1 MKASSEREW
10 VLILNVKFYIISYI
24 FLIVFVRILPPVL
37 RKKSGRN
44 LQQSATEH
52 IKQNALQKGR
62 GIMKNQNQV
71 KVFVSVFLALLS
83 IQGTAMTGAAA
94 MESVPLATEQ
104 TEQVEEAVTETMPE
118 ESAPSDFLSISSND
132 AIPDII
138 QGTPIAINGVVK
150 SDFSKITVLTVGV
163 YNAAGEQV
171 IGKTLSPNQVEYD
184 LQNLNDALPFENLQ
198 AGTYQY
204 RVTASN
210 ATNQN
215 YTVINQS
222 FVVSSDPTVQVGAT
236 EDAITIE
243 NGSKIPNITVGTS
256 VSISGIVR
264 SASSNITTITVG
276 VYDSKH
282 KMVTGKNAYPTASV
296 FNVKKLD
303 DFVDFSE
310 LPVGTYTYEITVT
323 NGTHANYTVVN
334 QKFIVSSSSTAT
346 DDSIKITNSATIPNI
361 TVGKAVSI
369 RGTVTS
375 AKSNI
380 TKITVGVFD
389 ANNTLITGNSASPN
403 AKTYNVANM
412 DAAVKFG
419 NLKAGTYY
427 YKVLVTNAAHKDY
440 EAVNQKFTVSE
451 SGSSTT
457 TDQIKMT
464 NGVTIPNITAGKSV
478 SIRGT
483 VTSATSN
490 ITKLIVG
497 IYREDGTSVTG
508 RTVVPNAKSYD
519 VSKIDPYVKF
529 GGLSAGT
536 YYYKVLV
543 TNATHTNYAVVNQK
557 FTVSG
562 GSTTTT
568 DTLSMTGGVTIPNIK
583 VGNVV
588 SIRGTVT
595 SASSNLKSVTV
606 GVYDSNNKL
615 VTGKT
620 VAPNA
625 KTYNVRNLDAYVSF
639 GNLKAGTYYY
649 KVIASNAANTNVAVV
664 NQKFTVSDGS
674 STTTDK
680 LSITGGVT
688 IPNIKVGNVVSIRGT
703 VTSASSN
710 LKSVTVGVYDS
721 NNKLVTGKTATPNA
735 KTYNIRN
742 LDAYVSFGDLKAGTY
757 YYKVIASNAANTNVA
772 IVNQK
777 FTVSDGSS
785 TTTDKL
791 SITGGVTIPNIKVGN
806 VVSIRGTVTS
816 ASSNLKSVTVGVY
829 DSSNKLVTG
838 KTVAPNAKTYNVRN
852 LDAYVSFGDLKAGT
866 YYYKVITSNA
876 ANTNV
881 AVVNQKF
888 TVSDGSSTTTDT
900 LSITGG
906 VTIPNIKIGNVV
918 SIRGTVTSASS
929 NLKSVTVGVYD
940 SNNKLV
946 TGKTVAPNA
955 KTYNVR
961 NLDAYVSFG
970 DLKAGTYYY
979 KVIASNAANTNVAV
993 VNQKFT
999 VSDGSSTTTTD
1010 TLSITGGVTI
1020 PNIKVG
1026 NVVSIRGTVT
1036 STSSNLKSVTV
1047 GVYDSNNKLVTGKTA
1062 TPNAKT
1068 YNIRNLD
1075 AYVDFGSLKAGTYY
1089 YKVFATNATTTN
1101 FPVVEQ
1107 KFTVSANGGTTS
1119 NTDTLSIT
1127 GGTTV
1132 PNIKVGNTV
1141 VVQGTIQS
1149 KTSNITSLTVGVF
1162 DQNQKL
1168 VTGKTVHPNVRTYN
1182 VHNLDYYVNF
1192 GDLKAGTYYYKV
1204 IATNGAYTNQAV
1216 VNQKFTVSDG
1226 SSTTTDKLSMT
1237 GGVTIPNIKVGN
1249 VVSIR
1254 GTVTS
1259 ASSNLKSV
1267 TVGVYDSNNNLVTGK
1282 TVAPN
1287 AKTYNVR
1294 NLDAYVSFG
1303 DLQAGTYYYRVFAT
1317 NAANTNVAVVNQ
1329 KFTVSD
1335 GSSTTTDKLSMTGGV
1350 TIPNIKVGNVVSIR
1364 GTVTSASSNL
1374 KSVTAGVYDS
1384 NNKLVTGKT
1393 ATPNAKTYN
1402 VSNLDAYVDF
1412 GSLKAGT
1419 YYYRVFATN
1428 ATTTNFPVVEQKF
1441 TVSANGSTT
1450 ASDTLSISG
1459 GTSVPN
1465 ITEGTSVVVKGT
1477 VSSASSNITSVT
1489 VGVYSASGNLITGKT
1504 VKPNAKSYDLRKL
1517 DAYVNF
1523 NLLTPGSYLYRV
1535 TVSNGTKTQQLVN
1548 QAFQVKAKSG
1558 SAQNKDKLTLSGGT
1572 TIPNIKVGKAV
1583 SIRGTVKSATSNI
1596 TSLTVGVFSSSG
1608 NLVTGKTVRP
1618 NAKSYDIHQVD
1629 AYVNFNLLSPDTYYY
1644 SVIATNGSYQNQIV
1658 SYQKFTV
1665 TK

>member
-1 MKASSEREW
+1 
-10 VLILNVKFYIISYI
+10 
-24 FLIVFVRILPPVL
+24 
-37 RKKSGRN
+37 
-44 LQQSATEH
+44 
-52 IKQNALQKGR
+52 
-62 GIMKNQNQV
+62 MKNQNQI

-94 MESVPLATEQ
+94 MVSTPDPTEQ
-104 TEQVEEAVTETMPE
+104 TKEAVTEVLPE
-118 ESAPSDFLSISSND
+118 EYAPADFLSISGND
-132 AIPDII
+132 AIPNII
-138 QGTPIAINGVVK
+138 QGTPLAINGTVK

-184 LQNLNDALPFENLQ
+184 LQNLNDALLFENLQ

-215 YTVINQS
+215 YIVINQS
-222 FVVSSDPTVQVGAT
+222 FVISSDPTVQVEAT

-276 VYDSKH
+276 VYDSNH

-310 LPVGTYTYEITVT
+310 LPVGTYTYEIIVT
-323 NGTHANYTVVN
+323 NGTHMNYTVVN
-334 QKFIVSSSSTAT
+334 QKFTVSSSSTAT
-346 DDSIKITNSATIPNI
+346 DDSIKITNNATIPNI
-361 TVGKAVSI
+361 MVGKAVSI

-389 ANNTLITGNSASPN
+389 ANNTLVTGNSASPN

-440 EAVNQKFTVSE
+440 EAVNQKFIVSE

-508 RTVVPNAKSYD
+508 RTIVPNAKSYD

-557 FTVSG
+557 FTVSD

-568 DTLSMTGGVTIPNIK
+568 DKLSMTGGVTIPNIK

-615 VTGKT
+615 VTGRT

-639 GNLKAGTYYY
+639 GDLKAGTYYY

-674 STTTDK
+674 TTTADK

-735 KTYNIRN
+735 KTYN
-742 LDAYVSFGDLKAGTY
+742 
-757 YYKVIASNAANTNVA
+757 
-772 IVNQK
+772 
-777 FTVSDGSS
+777 
-785 TTTDKL
+785 
-791 SITGGVTIPNIKVGN
+791 
-806 VVSIRGTVTS
+806 
-816 ASSNLKSVTVGVY
+816 
-829 DSSNKLVTG
+829 
-838 KTVAPNAKTYNVRN
+838 VRN
-852 LDAYVSFGDLKAGT
+852 LDAYVSFGD
-866 YYYKVITSNA
+866 
-876 ANTNV
+876 
-881 AVVNQKF
+881 
-888 TVSDGSSTTTDT
+888 
-900 LSITGG
+900 
-906 VTIPNIKIGNVV
+906 
-918 SIRGTVTSASS
+918 
-929 NLKSVTVGVYD
+929 
-940 SNNKLV
+940 
-946 TGKTVAPNA
+946 
-955 KTYNVR
+955 
-961 NLDAYVSFG
+961 
-970 DLKAGTYYY
+970 
-979 KVIASNAANTNVAV
+979 
-993 VNQKFT
+993 
-999 VSDGSSTTTTD
+999 
-1010 TLSITGGVTI
+1010 
-1020 PNIKVG
+1020 
-1026 NVVSIRGTVT
+1026 
-1036 STSSNLKSVTV
+1036 
-1047 GVYDSNNKLVTGKTA
+1047 
-1062 TPNAKT
+1062 
-1068 YNIRNLD
+1068 
-1075 AYVDFGSLKAGTYY
+1075 
-1089 YKVFATNATTTN
+1089 
-1101 FPVVEQ
+1101 
-1107 KFTVSANGGTTS
+1107 
-1119 NTDTLSIT
+1119 
-1127 GGTTV
+1127 
-1132 PNIKVGNTV
+1132 
-1141 VVQGTIQS
+1141 
-1149 KTSNITSLTVGVF
+1149 
-1162 DQNQKL
+1162 
-1168 VTGKTVHPNVRTYN
+1168 
-1182 VHNLDYYVNF
+1182 
-1192 GDLKAGTYYYKV
+1192 
-1204 IATNGAYTNQAV
+1204 
-1216 VNQKFTVSDG
+1216 
-1226 SSTTTDKLSMT
+1226 
-1237 GGVTIPNIKVGN
+1237 
-1249 VVSIR
+1249 
-1254 GTVTS
+1254 
-1259 ASSNLKSV
+1259 
-1267 TVGVYDSNNNLVTGK
+1267 
-1282 TVAPN
+1282 
-1287 AKTYNVR
+1287 
-1294 NLDAYVSFG
+1294 
-1303 DLQAGTYYYRVFAT
+1303 
-1317 NAANTNVAVVNQ
+1317 
-1329 KFTVSD
+1329 
-1335 GSSTTTDKLSMTGGV
+1335 
-1350 TIPNIKVGNVVSIR
+1350 
-1364 GTVTSASSNL
+1364 
-1374 KSVTAGVYDS
+1374 
-1384 NNKLVTGKT
+1384 
-1393 ATPNAKTYN
+1393 
-1402 VSNLDAYVDF
+1402 
-1412 GSLKAGT
+1412 LKAGT

-1504 VKPNAKSYDLRKL
+1504 AKPNAKSYDLRKL

-1558 SAQNKDKLTLSGGT
+1558 SAQSKDKLTLSGGT

-1596 TSLTVGVFSSSG
+1596 TSLTVGVFTSSG

-1644 SVIATNGSYQNQIV
+1644 GVVATNSSYQNQIV

>member
-1 MKASSEREW
+1 
-10 VLILNVKFYIISYI
+10 
-24 FLIVFVRILPPVL
+24 
-37 RKKSGRN
+37 
-44 LQQSATEH
+44 
-52 IKQNALQKGR
+52 
-62 GIMKNQNQV
+62 MKNQKQI
-71 KVFVSVFLALLS
+71 KIFVSVFLALLS

-94 MESVPLATEQ
+94 MVSTPDPTEQ
-104 TEQVEEAVTETMPE
+104 TKEAVTEVLPE
-118 ESAPSDFLSISSND
+118 EYAPADFLSISGND
-132 AIPDII
+132 SIPNII
-138 QGTPIAINGVVK
+138 QGTPLAINGTVK
-150 SDFSKITVLTVGV
+150 SDFSKITVLTAGV
-163 YNAAGEQV
+163 YDATGKQV
-171 IGKTLSPNQVEYD
+171 LGKTLSPNQVEYD

-215 YTVINQS
+215 YIVINQS
-222 FVVSSDPTVQVGAT
+222 FVISSDPTVQVEAT

-276 VYDSKH
+276 VYDSNH

-323 NGTHANYTVVN
+323 NGTHTNYTVVN
-334 QKFIVSSSSTAT
+334 QKFTVSSSSTAT
-346 DDSIKITNSATIPNI
+346 DDSIKITNNATIPNI
-361 TVGKAVSI
+361 MVGKAVSI

-389 ANNTLITGNSASPN
+389 ANNTLVTGNSASPN

-440 EAVNQKFTVSE
+440 EAVNQKFIVSK

-557 FTVSG
+557 FTVSD

-568 DTLSMTGGVTIPNIK
+568 DKLSMTGGVTIPNIK
-583 VGNVV
+583 V
-588 SIRGTVT
+588 
-595 SASSNLKSVTV
+595 
-606 GVYDSNNKL
+606 
-615 VTGKT
+615 
-620 VAPNA
+620 
-625 KTYNVRNLDAYVSF
+625 
-639 GNLKAGTYYY
+639 
-649 KVIASNAANTNVAVV
+649 
-664 NQKFTVSDGS
+664 
-674 STTTDK
+674 
-680 LSITGGVT
+680 
-688 IPNIKVGNVVSIRGT
+688 
-703 VTSASSN
+703 
-710 LKSVTVGVYDS
+710 
-721 NNKLVTGKTATPNA
+721 
-735 KTYNIRN
+735 
-742 LDAYVSFGDLKAGTY
+742 
-757 YYKVIASNAANTNVA
+757 
-772 IVNQK
+772 
-777 FTVSDGSS
+777 
-785 TTTDKL
+785 
-791 SITGGVTIPNIKVGN
+791 
-806 VVSIRGTVTS
+806 
-816 ASSNLKSVTVGVY
+816 
-829 DSSNKLVTG
+829 
-838 KTVAPNAKTYNVRN
+838 
-852 LDAYVSFGDLKAGT
+852 
-866 YYYKVITSNA
+866 
-876 ANTNV
+876 
-881 AVVNQKF
+881 
-888 TVSDGSSTTTDT
+888 
-900 LSITGG
+900 
-906 VTIPNIKIGNVV
+906 GNVV

-999 VSDGSSTTTTD
+999 VSDGSTTT
-1010 TLSITGGVTI
+1010 
-1020 PNIKVG
+1020 
-1026 NVVSIRGTVT
+1026 
-1036 STSSNLKSVTV
+1036 
-1047 GVYDSNNKLVTGKTA
+1047 A
-1062 TPNAKT
+1062 
-1068 YNIRNLD
+1068 
-1075 AYVDFGSLKAGTYY
+1075 
-1089 YKVFATNATTTN
+1089 
-1101 FPVVEQ
+1101 
-1107 KFTVSANGGTTS
+1107 
-1119 NTDTLSIT
+1119 
-1127 GGTTV
+1127 
-1132 PNIKVGNTV
+1132 
-1141 VVQGTIQS
+1141 
-1149 KTSNITSLTVGVF
+1149 
-1162 DQNQKL
+1162 
-1168 VTGKTVHPNVRTYN
+1168 
-1182 VHNLDYYVNF
+1182 
-1192 GDLKAGTYYYKV
+1192 
-1204 IATNGAYTNQAV
+1204 
-1216 VNQKFTVSDG
+1216 
-1226 SSTTTDKLSMT
+1226 DKLSIT

-1267 TVGVYDSNNNLVTGK
+1267 TVGVYDSNNKLVTGK
-1282 TVAPN
+1282 TATPN

-1303 DLQAGTYYYRVFAT
+1303 D
-1317 NAANTNVAVVNQ
+1317 
-1329 KFTVSD
+1329 
-1335 GSSTTTDKLSMTGGV
+1335 
-1350 TIPNIKVGNVVSIR
+1350 
-1364 GTVTSASSNL
+1364 
-1374 KSVTAGVYDS
+1374 
-1384 NNKLVTGKT
+1384 
-1393 ATPNAKTYN
+1393 
-1402 VSNLDAYVDF
+1402 
-1412 GSLKAGT
+1412 LKAGT

-1504 VKPNAKSYDLRKL
+1504 AKPNAKSYDLRKL

-1558 SAQNKDKLTLSGGT
+1558 SAQSKDKLTLSGGR

-1596 TSLTVGVFSSSG
+1596 TSLTVGVFTASG
-1608 NLVTGKTVRP
+1608 NFVTGKTVKP
-1618 NAKSYDIHQVD
+1618 NAKSYDVSRLD
-1629 AYVNFNLLSPDTYYY
+1629 NYVNFNILSADTYYY
-1644 SVIATNGSYQNQIV
+1644 GIIATNGSYQNQIV
-1658 SYQKFTV
+1658 SYQKFKV
-1665 TK
+1665 TE

>member
-1 MKASSEREW
+1 MKVSSEREW
-10 VLILNVKFYIISYI
+10 VLFLNVKFYIISYI
-24 FLIVFVRILPPVL
+24 FLIIFENILPPVL

-52 IKQNALQKGR
+52 IEQNALQKGR
-62 GIMKNQNQV
+62 GIMKNQNQI

-94 MESVPLATEQ
+94 MVSTPDPTEQ
-104 TEQVEEAVTETMPE
+104 TKEAVTEVLPE
-118 ESAPSDFLSISSND
+118 EYAPADFLSISGND
-132 AIPDII
+132 AIPNII
-138 QGTPIAINGVVK
+138 QGTPLAINGTVK
-150 SDFSKITVLTVGV
+150 SDFSKITVLTAGV
-163 YNAAGEQV
+163 YDATGKQV
-171 IGKTLSPNQVEYD
+171 LGKTLSPNQVEFN
-184 LQNLNDALPFENLQ
+184 LQSLNDDLSFETLQ
-198 AGTYQY
+198 AGTYHY

-210 ATNQN
+210 ATHQDF
-215 YTVINQS
+215 TVINQS
-222 FVVSSDPTVQVGAT
+222 FVVSSDPTVQVEAT

-276 VYDSKH
+276 VYDSNH

-323 NGTHANYTVVN
+323 NGTHTNYTVVN
-334 QKFIVSSSSTAT
+334 QKFTVSSSSTAT
-346 DDSIKITNSATIPNI
+346 DDSIKITNNATIPNI
-361 TVGKAVSI
+361 MVGKAVSI

-389 ANNTLITGNSASPN
+389 ANNTLVTGNSASPN

-440 EAVNQKFTVSE
+440 EAVNQKFIVSE

-557 FTVSG
+557 FTVSD

-568 DTLSMTGGVTIPNIK
+568 DKLSITGGITIPNIK

-639 GNLKAGTYYY
+639 G
-649 KVIASNAANTNVAVV
+649 
-664 NQKFTVSDGS
+664 D
-674 STTTDK
+674 
-680 LSITGGVT
+680 
-688 IPNIKVGNVVSIRGT
+688 
-703 VTSASSN
+703 
-710 LKSVTVGVYDS
+710 
-721 NNKLVTGKTATPNA
+721 
-735 KTYNIRN
+735 
-742 LDAYVSFGDLKAGTY
+742 
-757 YYKVIASNAANTNVA
+757 
-772 IVNQK
+772 
-777 FTVSDGSS
+777 
-785 TTTDKL
+785 
-791 SITGGVTIPNIKVGN
+791 
-806 VVSIRGTVTS
+806 
-816 ASSNLKSVTVGVY
+816 
-829 DSSNKLVTG
+829 
-838 KTVAPNAKTYNVRN
+838 
-852 LDAYVSFGDLKAGT
+852 
-866 YYYKVITSNA
+866 
-876 ANTNV
+876 
-881 AVVNQKF
+881 
-888 TVSDGSSTTTDT
+888 
-900 LSITGG
+900 
-906 VTIPNIKIGNVV
+906 
-918 SIRGTVTSASS
+918 
-929 NLKSVTVGVYD
+929 
-940 SNNKLV
+940 
-946 TGKTVAPNA
+946 
-955 KTYNVR
+955 
-961 NLDAYVSFG
+961 
-970 DLKAGTYYY
+970 
-979 KVIASNAANTNVAV
+979 
-993 VNQKFT
+993 
-999 VSDGSSTTTTD
+999 
-1010 TLSITGGVTI
+1010 
-1020 PNIKVG
+1020 
-1026 NVVSIRGTVT
+1026 
-1036 STSSNLKSVTV
+1036 
-1047 GVYDSNNKLVTGKTA
+1047 
-1062 TPNAKT
+1062 
-1068 YNIRNLD
+1068 
-1075 AYVDFGSLKAGTYY
+1075 
-1089 YKVFATNATTTN
+1089 
-1101 FPVVEQ
+1101 
-1107 KFTVSANGGTTS
+1107 
-1119 NTDTLSIT
+1119 
-1127 GGTTV
+1127 
-1132 PNIKVGNTV
+1132 
-1141 VVQGTIQS
+1141 
-1149 KTSNITSLTVGVF
+1149 
-1162 DQNQKL
+1162 
-1168 VTGKTVHPNVRTYN
+1168 
-1182 VHNLDYYVNF
+1182 
-1192 GDLKAGTYYYKV
+1192 
-1204 IATNGAYTNQAV
+1204 
-1216 VNQKFTVSDG
+1216 
-1226 SSTTTDKLSMT
+1226 
-1237 GGVTIPNIKVGN
+1237 
-1249 VVSIR
+1249 
-1254 GTVTS
+1254 
-1259 ASSNLKSV
+1259 
-1267 TVGVYDSNNNLVTGK
+1267 
-1282 TVAPN
+1282 
-1287 AKTYNVR
+1287 
-1294 NLDAYVSFG
+1294 
-1303 DLQAGTYYYRVFAT
+1303 
-1317 NAANTNVAVVNQ
+1317 
-1329 KFTVSD
+1329 
-1335 GSSTTTDKLSMTGGV
+1335 
-1350 TIPNIKVGNVVSIR
+1350 
-1364 GTVTSASSNL
+1364 
-1374 KSVTAGVYDS
+1374 
-1384 NNKLVTGKT
+1384 
-1393 ATPNAKTYN
+1393 
-1402 VSNLDAYVDF
+1402 
-1412 GSLKAGT
+1412 LKAGT

-1504 VKPNAKSYDLRKL
+1504 AKPNAKSYDLRKL

-1558 SAQNKDKLTLSGGT
+1558 SAQSKDKLTLSGGT

-1583 SIRGTVKSATSNI
+1583 SIRGTVKSGTSNI
-1596 TSLTVGVFSSSG
+1596 TSLTVGVFTSSG

-1644 SVIATNGSYQNQIV
+1644 GVVATNSSYQNQIV
-1658 SYQKFTV
+1658 SYQKFKV
-1665 TK
+1665 TE

>member
-1 MKASSEREW
+1 
-10 VLILNVKFYIISYI
+10 
-24 FLIVFVRILPPVL
+24 
-37 RKKSGRN
+37 
-44 LQQSATEH
+44 
-52 IKQNALQKGR
+52 
-62 GIMKNQNQV
+62 MKNQNQI

-94 MESVPLATEQ
+94 MVSTPDPTEQ
-104 TEQVEEAVTETMPE
+104 TKEAVTEVLPE
-118 ESAPSDFLSISSND
+118 EYAPADFLSISGND
-132 AIPDII
+132 AIPNII
-138 QGTPIAINGVVK
+138 QGTPLAINGTVK
-150 SDFSKITVLTVGV
+150 SDFSKITVLTAGV
-163 YNAAGEQV
+163 YDATGKQV
-171 IGKTLSPNQVEYD
+171 LGKTLSPNQVEFN
-184 LQNLNDALPFENLQ
+184 LQSLNDDLPFETLQ

-215 YTVINQS
+215 YIVINQS

-276 VYDSKH
+276 VYDSNH

-323 NGTHANYTVVN
+323 NGTHTNYTVVN
-334 QKFIVSSSSTAT
+334 QKFTVSSSSTAT
-346 DDSIKITNSATIPNI
+346 DDSIKITNNATIPNI
-361 TVGKAVSI
+361 MVGKAVSI

-389 ANNTLITGNSASPN
+389 ANNTLVTGNSASPN
-403 AKTYNVANM
+403 AKIYNVANM

-440 EAVNQKFTVSE
+440 EAVNQKFIVSE

-557 FTVSG
+557 FTVSDD
-562 GSTTTT
+562 ST
-568 DTLSMTGGVTIPNIK
+568 
-583 VGNVV
+583 
-588 SIRGTVT
+588 
-595 SASSNLKSVTV
+595 
-606 GVYDSNNKL
+606 
-615 VTGKT
+615 
-620 VAPNA
+620 
-625 KTYNVRNLDAYVSF
+625 
-639 GNLKAGTYYY
+639 
-649 KVIASNAANTNVAVV
+649 
-664 NQKFTVSDGS
+664 
-674 STTTDK
+674 TTTDK

-688 IPNIKVGNVVSIRGT
+688 IPNIKV
-703 VTSASSN
+703 
-710 LKSVTVGVYDS
+710 
-721 NNKLVTGKTATPNA
+721 
-735 KTYNIRN
+735 
-742 LDAYVSFGDLKAGTY
+742 
-757 YYKVIASNAANTNVA
+757 
-772 IVNQK
+772 
-777 FTVSDGSS
+777 
-785 TTTDKL
+785 
-791 SITGGVTIPNIKVGN
+791 
-806 VVSIRGTVTS
+806 
-816 ASSNLKSVTVGVY
+816 
-829 DSSNKLVTG
+829 
-838 KTVAPNAKTYNVRN
+838 
-852 LDAYVSFGDLKAGT
+852 
-866 YYYKVITSNA
+866 
-876 ANTNV
+876 
-881 AVVNQKF
+881 
-888 TVSDGSSTTTDT
+888 
-900 LSITGG
+900 
-906 VTIPNIKIGNVV
+906 GNVV

-1010 TLSITGGVTI
+1010 KLSIT
-1020 PNIKVG
+1020 
-1026 NVVSIRGTVT
+1026 
-1036 STSSNLKSVTV
+1036 
-1047 GVYDSNNKLVTGKTA
+1047 D
-1062 TPNAKT
+1062 
-1068 YNIRNLD
+1068 
-1075 AYVDFGSLKAGTYY
+1075 
-1089 YKVFATNATTTN
+1089 
-1101 FPVVEQ
+1101 
-1107 KFTVSANGGTTS
+1107 
-1119 NTDTLSIT
+1119 
-1127 GGTTV
+1127 
-1132 PNIKVGNTV
+1132 
-1141 VVQGTIQS
+1141 
-1149 KTSNITSLTVGVF
+1149 
-1162 DQNQKL
+1162 
-1168 VTGKTVHPNVRTYN
+1168 
-1182 VHNLDYYVNF
+1182 
-1192 GDLKAGTYYYKV
+1192 
-1204 IATNGAYTNQAV
+1204 
-1216 VNQKFTVSDG
+1216 
-1226 SSTTTDKLSMT
+1226 
-1237 GGVTIPNIKVGN
+1237 GVTIPNIKVGN

-1267 TVGVYDSNNNLVTGK
+1267 TVGVYDSNNKLVTGK
-1282 TVAPN
+1282 TATPN

-1303 DLQAGTYYYRVFAT
+1303 D
-1317 NAANTNVAVVNQ
+1317 
-1329 KFTVSD
+1329 
-1335 GSSTTTDKLSMTGGV
+1335 
-1350 TIPNIKVGNVVSIR
+1350 
-1364 GTVTSASSNL
+1364 
-1374 KSVTAGVYDS
+1374 
-1384 NNKLVTGKT
+1384 
-1393 ATPNAKTYN
+1393 
-1402 VSNLDAYVDF
+1402 
-1412 GSLKAGT
+1412 LKAGT

-1504 VKPNAKSYDLRKL
+1504 AKPNAKSYDLRKL

-1558 SAQNKDKLTLSGGT
+1558 SAQSKDKLTLSGGT

-1583 SIRGTVKSATSNI
+1583 SIRGTVKSGTSNI
-1596 TSLTVGVFSSSG
+1596 TSLTVGVFTSSG

-1644 SVIATNGSYQNQIV
+1644 GVVATNSSYQNQIV
-1658 SYQKFTV
+1658 SYQKFKV
-1665 TK
+1665 TE

>member
-1 MKASSEREW
+1 
-10 VLILNVKFYIISYI
+10 
-24 FLIVFVRILPPVL
+24 
-37 RKKSGRN
+37 
-44 LQQSATEH
+44 
-52 IKQNALQKGR
+52 
-62 GIMKNQNQV
+62 MKNQNQI

-94 MESVPLATEQ
+94 MVSTPDPTEQ
-104 TEQVEEAVTETMPE
+104 TKEAVTEVLPE
-118 ESAPSDFLSISSND
+118 EYAPADFLSISGND
-132 AIPDII
+132 AIPNII
-138 QGTPIAINGVVK
+138 QGTPLAINGTVK

-215 YTVINQS
+215 YIVINQS
-222 FVVSSDPTVQVGAT
+222 FVISSDPTVQVEAT

-276 VYDSKH
+276 VYDSNH

-310 LPVGTYTYEITVT
+310 LPVGTYTYEIIVT
-323 NGTHANYTVVN
+323 NGTHMNYTVVN
-334 QKFIVSSSSTAT
+334 QKFTVSSSSTAT
-346 DDSIKITNSATIPNI
+346 DDSIKITNNATIPNI
-361 TVGKAVSI
+361 MVGKAVSI

-389 ANNTLITGNSASPN
+389 ANNTLVTGNSASPN

-440 EAVNQKFTVSE
+440 EAVNQKFIVSE

-508 RTVVPNAKSYD
+508 RTIVPNAKSYD

-557 FTVSG
+557 FTVSD

-568 DTLSMTGGVTIPNIK
+568 DKLSM
-583 VGNVV
+583 
-588 SIRGTVT
+588 
-595 SASSNLKSVTV
+595 
-606 GVYDSNNKL
+606 
-615 VTGKT
+615 
-620 VAPNA
+620 
-625 KTYNVRNLDAYVSF
+625 
-639 GNLKAGTYYY
+639 
-649 KVIASNAANTNVAVV
+649 
-664 NQKFTVSDGS
+664 
-674 STTTDK
+674 
-680 LSITGGVT
+680 TGGVT

-735 KTYNIRN
+735 KTYN
-742 LDAYVSFGDLKAGTY
+742 
-757 YYKVIASNAANTNVA
+757 
-772 IVNQK
+772 
-777 FTVSDGSS
+777 
-785 TTTDKL
+785 
-791 SITGGVTIPNIKVGN
+791 
-806 VVSIRGTVTS
+806 
-816 ASSNLKSVTVGVY
+816 
-829 DSSNKLVTG
+829 
-838 KTVAPNAKTYNVRN
+838 VRN
-852 LDAYVSFGDLKAGT
+852 LDAYVSFGD
-866 YYYKVITSNA
+866 
-876 ANTNV
+876 
-881 AVVNQKF
+881 
-888 TVSDGSSTTTDT
+888 
-900 LSITGG
+900 
-906 VTIPNIKIGNVV
+906 
-918 SIRGTVTSASS
+918 
-929 NLKSVTVGVYD
+929 
-940 SNNKLV
+940 
-946 TGKTVAPNA
+946 
-955 KTYNVR
+955 
-961 NLDAYVSFG
+961 
-970 DLKAGTYYY
+970 
-979 KVIASNAANTNVAV
+979 
-993 VNQKFT
+993 
-999 VSDGSSTTTTD
+999 
-1010 TLSITGGVTI
+1010 
-1020 PNIKVG
+1020 
-1026 NVVSIRGTVT
+1026 
-1036 STSSNLKSVTV
+1036 
-1047 GVYDSNNKLVTGKTA
+1047 
-1062 TPNAKT
+1062 
-1068 YNIRNLD
+1068 
-1075 AYVDFGSLKAGTYY
+1075 
-1089 YKVFATNATTTN
+1089 
-1101 FPVVEQ
+1101 
-1107 KFTVSANGGTTS
+1107 
-1119 NTDTLSIT
+1119 
-1127 GGTTV
+1127 
-1132 PNIKVGNTV
+1132 
-1141 VVQGTIQS
+1141 
-1149 KTSNITSLTVGVF
+1149 
-1162 DQNQKL
+1162 
-1168 VTGKTVHPNVRTYN
+1168 
-1182 VHNLDYYVNF
+1182 
-1192 GDLKAGTYYYKV
+1192 
-1204 IATNGAYTNQAV
+1204 
-1216 VNQKFTVSDG
+1216 
-1226 SSTTTDKLSMT
+1226 
-1237 GGVTIPNIKVGN
+1237 
-1249 VVSIR
+1249 
-1254 GTVTS
+1254 
-1259 ASSNLKSV
+1259 
-1267 TVGVYDSNNNLVTGK
+1267 
-1282 TVAPN
+1282 
-1287 AKTYNVR
+1287 
-1294 NLDAYVSFG
+1294 
-1303 DLQAGTYYYRVFAT
+1303 
-1317 NAANTNVAVVNQ
+1317 
-1329 KFTVSD
+1329 
-1335 GSSTTTDKLSMTGGV
+1335 
-1350 TIPNIKVGNVVSIR
+1350 
-1364 GTVTSASSNL
+1364 
-1374 KSVTAGVYDS
+1374 
-1384 NNKLVTGKT
+1384 
-1393 ATPNAKTYN
+1393 
-1402 VSNLDAYVDF
+1402 
-1412 GSLKAGT
+1412 LKAGT

-1504 VKPNAKSYDLRKL
+1504 AKPNAKSYDLRKL

-1558 SAQNKDKLTLSGGT
+1558 SAQSKDKLTLSGGT

-1583 SIRGTVKSATSNI
+1583 SIRGTVKSGTSNI

-1629 AYVNFNLLSPDTYYY
+1629 AYVNFNLLFPDTYYY
-1644 SVIATNGSYQNQIV
+1644 GVIATNSSYQNQIV

>member
-1 MKASSEREW
+1 
-10 VLILNVKFYIISYI
+10 
-24 FLIVFVRILPPVL
+24 
-37 RKKSGRN
+37 
-44 LQQSATEH
+44 
-52 IKQNALQKGR
+52 
-62 GIMKNQNQV
+62 MKNQNQI

-94 MESVPLATEQ
+94 MVSTPDPTEQ
-104 TEQVEEAVTETMPE
+104 TKEAVTEVLPE
-118 ESAPSDFLSISSND
+118 EYAPADFLSISGND
-132 AIPDII
+132 AIPNII
-138 QGTPIAINGVVK
+138 QGTPLAINGTVK

-215 YTVINQS
+215 YIVINQS
-222 FVVSSDPTVQVGAT
+222 FVISSDPTVQVEAT

-276 VYDSKH
+276 VYDSNH

-310 LPVGTYTYEITVT
+310 LPVGTYTYEIIVT
-323 NGTHANYTVVN
+323 NGTHMNYTVVN
-334 QKFIVSSSSTAT
+334 QKFTVSSSSTAT
-346 DDSIKITNSATIPNI
+346 DDSIKITNNATIPNI
-361 TVGKAVSI
+361 MVGKAVSI

-389 ANNTLITGNSASPN
+389 ANNTLVTGNSASPN

-440 EAVNQKFTVSE
+440 EAVNQKFIVSE

-508 RTVVPNAKSYD
+508 RTIVPNAKSYD

-557 FTVSG
+557 FTVSD

-568 DTLSMTGGVTIPNIK
+568 DKLSMTGGVTIPNIK

-615 VTGKT
+615 VTGRT

-639 GNLKAGTYYY
+639 GDLKAGTYYY

-674 STTTDK
+674 TTTMDK
-680 LSITGGVT
+680 LSMTGGVT

-735 KTYNIRN
+735 KTYN
-742 LDAYVSFGDLKAGTY
+742 
-757 YYKVIASNAANTNVA
+757 
-772 IVNQK
+772 
-777 FTVSDGSS
+777 
-785 TTTDKL
+785 
-791 SITGGVTIPNIKVGN
+791 
-806 VVSIRGTVTS
+806 
-816 ASSNLKSVTVGVY
+816 
-829 DSSNKLVTG
+829 
-838 KTVAPNAKTYNVRN
+838 VRN
-852 LDAYVSFGDLKAGT
+852 LDAYVSFGD
-866 YYYKVITSNA
+866 
-876 ANTNV
+876 
-881 AVVNQKF
+881 
-888 TVSDGSSTTTDT
+888 
-900 LSITGG
+900 
-906 VTIPNIKIGNVV
+906 
-918 SIRGTVTSASS
+918 
-929 NLKSVTVGVYD
+929 
-940 SNNKLV
+940 
-946 TGKTVAPNA
+946 
-955 KTYNVR
+955 
-961 NLDAYVSFG
+961 
-970 DLKAGTYYY
+970 
-979 KVIASNAANTNVAV
+979 
-993 VNQKFT
+993 
-999 VSDGSSTTTTD
+999 
-1010 TLSITGGVTI
+1010 
-1020 PNIKVG
+1020 
-1026 NVVSIRGTVT
+1026 
-1036 STSSNLKSVTV
+1036 
-1047 GVYDSNNKLVTGKTA
+1047 
-1062 TPNAKT
+1062 
-1068 YNIRNLD
+1068 
-1075 AYVDFGSLKAGTYY
+1075 
-1089 YKVFATNATTTN
+1089 
-1101 FPVVEQ
+1101 
-1107 KFTVSANGGTTS
+1107 
-1119 NTDTLSIT
+1119 
-1127 GGTTV
+1127 
-1132 PNIKVGNTV
+1132 
-1141 VVQGTIQS
+1141 
-1149 KTSNITSLTVGVF
+1149 
-1162 DQNQKL
+1162 
-1168 VTGKTVHPNVRTYN
+1168 
-1182 VHNLDYYVNF
+1182 
-1192 GDLKAGTYYYKV
+1192 
-1204 IATNGAYTNQAV
+1204 
-1216 VNQKFTVSDG
+1216 
-1226 SSTTTDKLSMT
+1226 
-1237 GGVTIPNIKVGN
+1237 
-1249 VVSIR
+1249 
-1254 GTVTS
+1254 
-1259 ASSNLKSV
+1259 
-1267 TVGVYDSNNNLVTGK
+1267 
-1282 TVAPN
+1282 
-1287 AKTYNVR
+1287 
-1294 NLDAYVSFG
+1294 
-1303 DLQAGTYYYRVFAT
+1303 
-1317 NAANTNVAVVNQ
+1317 
-1329 KFTVSD
+1329 
-1335 GSSTTTDKLSMTGGV
+1335 
-1350 TIPNIKVGNVVSIR
+1350 
-1364 GTVTSASSNL
+1364 
-1374 KSVTAGVYDS
+1374 
-1384 NNKLVTGKT
+1384 
-1393 ATPNAKTYN
+1393 
-1402 VSNLDAYVDF
+1402 
-1412 GSLKAGT
+1412 LKAGT

-1504 VKPNAKSYDLRKL
+1504 AKPNAKSYDLRKL

-1558 SAQNKDKLTLSGGT
+1558 SAQSKDKLTLSGGT

-1596 TSLTVGVFSSSG
+1596 TSLTVGVFTSSG

-1644 SVIATNGSYQNQIV
+1644 GVVATNSSYQNQIV

>member
-1 MKASSEREW
+1 
-10 VLILNVKFYIISYI
+10 
-24 FLIVFVRILPPVL
+24 
-37 RKKSGRN
+37 
-44 LQQSATEH
+44 
-52 IKQNALQKGR
+52 
-62 GIMKNQNQV
+62 MKNQNQI

-94 MESVPLATEQ
+94 MVSTPDPTEQ
-104 TEQVEEAVTETMPE
+104 TKEAVTEVLPE
-118 ESAPSDFLSISSND
+118 EYAPADFLSISGND
-132 AIPDII
+132 AIPNII
-138 QGTPIAINGVVK
+138 QGTPLAINGTVK
-150 SDFSKITVLTVGV
+150 SDFSKITVLTAGV
-163 YNAAGEQV
+163 YDATGKQV
-171 IGKTLSPNQVEYD
+171 LGKTLSPNQVEFN
-184 LQNLNDALPFENLQ
+184 LQSLNDDLPFETLQ

-215 YTVINQS
+215 YIVINQS

-276 VYDSKH
+276 VYDSNH

-323 NGTHANYTVVN
+323 NGTHTNYTVVN
-334 QKFIVSSSSTAT
+334 QKFTVSSSSTAT
-346 DDSIKITNSATIPNI
+346 DDSIKITNNATIPNI
-361 TVGKAVSI
+361 MVGKAVSI

-389 ANNTLITGNSASPN
+389 ANNTLVTGNSASPN
-403 AKTYNVANM
+403 AKIYNVANM

-440 EAVNQKFTVSE
+440 EAVNQKFIVSE

-557 FTVSG
+557 FTVSDD
-562 GSTTTT
+562 ST
-568 DTLSMTGGVTIPNIK
+568 
-583 VGNVV
+583 
-588 SIRGTVT
+588 
-595 SASSNLKSVTV
+595 
-606 GVYDSNNKL
+606 
-615 VTGKT
+615 
-620 VAPNA
+620 
-625 KTYNVRNLDAYVSF
+625 
-639 GNLKAGTYYY
+639 
-649 KVIASNAANTNVAVV
+649 
-664 NQKFTVSDGS
+664 
-674 STTTDK
+674 TTTDK

-688 IPNIKVGNVVSIRGT
+688 IPNIKV
-703 VTSASSN
+703 
-710 LKSVTVGVYDS
+710 
-721 NNKLVTGKTATPNA
+721 
-735 KTYNIRN
+735 
-742 LDAYVSFGDLKAGTY
+742 
-757 YYKVIASNAANTNVA
+757 
-772 IVNQK
+772 
-777 FTVSDGSS
+777 
-785 TTTDKL
+785 
-791 SITGGVTIPNIKVGN
+791 
-806 VVSIRGTVTS
+806 
-816 ASSNLKSVTVGVY
+816 
-829 DSSNKLVTG
+829 
-838 KTVAPNAKTYNVRN
+838 
-852 LDAYVSFGDLKAGT
+852 
-866 YYYKVITSNA
+866 
-876 ANTNV
+876 
-881 AVVNQKF
+881 
-888 TVSDGSSTTTDT
+888 
-900 LSITGG
+900 
-906 VTIPNIKIGNVV
+906 GNVV

-999 VSDGSSTTTTD
+999 VSDGSTTTTD
-1010 TLSITGGVTI
+1010 KLSITGGVTI

-1026 NVVSIRGTVT
+1026 NVVSIRGIVT
-1036 STSSNLKSVTV
+1036 SASSNLKSVTV

-1068 YNIRNLD
+1068 YN
-1075 AYVDFGSLKAGTYY
+1075 
-1089 YKVFATNATTTN
+1089 
-1101 FPVVEQ
+1101 
-1107 KFTVSANGGTTS
+1107 
-1119 NTDTLSIT
+1119 
-1127 GGTTV
+1127 
-1132 PNIKVGNTV
+1132 
-1141 VVQGTIQS
+1141 
-1149 KTSNITSLTVGVF
+1149 
-1162 DQNQKL
+1162 
-1168 VTGKTVHPNVRTYN
+1168 
-1182 VHNLDYYVNF
+1182 
-1192 GDLKAGTYYYKV
+1192 
-1204 IATNGAYTNQAV
+1204 
-1216 VNQKFTVSDG
+1216 
-1226 SSTTTDKLSMT
+1226 
-1237 GGVTIPNIKVGN
+1237 
-1249 VVSIR
+1249 
-1254 GTVTS
+1254 
-1259 ASSNLKSV
+1259 
-1267 TVGVYDSNNNLVTGK
+1267 
-1282 TVAPN
+1282 
-1287 AKTYNVR
+1287 VR

-1303 DLQAGTYYYRVFAT
+1303 D
-1317 NAANTNVAVVNQ
+1317 
-1329 KFTVSD
+1329 
-1335 GSSTTTDKLSMTGGV
+1335 
-1350 TIPNIKVGNVVSIR
+1350 
-1364 GTVTSASSNL
+1364 
-1374 KSVTAGVYDS
+1374 
-1384 NNKLVTGKT
+1384 
-1393 ATPNAKTYN
+1393 
-1402 VSNLDAYVDF
+1402 
-1412 GSLKAGT
+1412 LKAGT

-1504 VKPNAKSYDLRKL
+1504 AKPNAKSYDLRKL

-1558 SAQNKDKLTLSGGT
+1558 SAQSKDKLTLSGGT

-1583 SIRGTVKSATSNI
+1583 SIRGTVKSGTSNI
-1596 TSLTVGVFSSSG
+1596 TSLTVGVFTSSG

-1644 SVIATNGSYQNQIV
+1644 GVVATNSSYQNQIV
-1658 SYQKFTV
+1658 SYQKFKV
-1665 TK
+1665 TE

>member
-1 MKASSEREW
+1 
-10 VLILNVKFYIISYI
+10 
-24 FLIVFVRILPPVL
+24 
-37 RKKSGRN
+37 
-44 LQQSATEH
+44 
-52 IKQNALQKGR
+52 
-62 GIMKNQNQV
+62 MKNQNQI

-94 MESVPLATEQ
+94 MVSTPDPTEQ
-104 TEQVEEAVTETMPE
+104 TKEAVTEVLPE
-118 ESAPSDFLSISSND
+118 EYAPADFLSISGND
-132 AIPDII
+132 AIPNII
-138 QGTPIAINGVVK
+138 QGTPLAINGTVK
-150 SDFSKITVLTVGV
+150 SDFSKITVLTAGV
-163 YNAAGEQV
+163 YDATGKQV
-171 IGKTLSPNQVEYD
+171 LGKTLSPNQVEFN
-184 LQNLNDALPFENLQ
+184 LQSLNDDLPFETLQ

-215 YTVINQS
+215 YIVINQS

-276 VYDSKH
+276 VYDSNH

-323 NGTHANYTVVN
+323 NGTHTNYTVVN
-334 QKFIVSSSSTAT
+334 QKFTVSSSSTAT
-346 DDSIKITNSATIPNI
+346 DDSIKITNNATIPNI
-361 TVGKAVSI
+361 MVGKAVSI

-389 ANNTLITGNSASPN
+389 ANNTLVTGNSASPN
-403 AKTYNVANM
+403 AKIYNVANM

-440 EAVNQKFTVSE
+440 EAVNQKFIVSE

-557 FTVSG
+557 FTVSD

-568 DTLSMTGGVTIPNIK
+568 DKLSMTGGI
-583 VGNVV
+583 
-588 SIRGTVT
+588 
-595 SASSNLKSVTV
+595 
-606 GVYDSNNKL
+606 
-615 VTGKT
+615 
-620 VAPNA
+620 
-625 KTYNVRNLDAYVSF
+625 
-639 GNLKAGTYYY
+639 
-649 KVIASNAANTNVAVV
+649 
-664 NQKFTVSDGS
+664 
-674 STTTDK
+674 
-680 LSITGGVT
+680 T

-735 KTYNIRN
+735 KTYN
-742 LDAYVSFGDLKAGTY
+742 
-757 YYKVIASNAANTNVA
+757 
-772 IVNQK
+772 
-777 FTVSDGSS
+777 
-785 TTTDKL
+785 
-791 SITGGVTIPNIKVGN
+791 
-806 VVSIRGTVTS
+806 
-816 ASSNLKSVTVGVY
+816 
-829 DSSNKLVTG
+829 
-838 KTVAPNAKTYNVRN
+838 VRN
-852 LDAYVSFGDLKAGT
+852 LDAYVSFGD
-866 YYYKVITSNA
+866 
-876 ANTNV
+876 
-881 AVVNQKF
+881 
-888 TVSDGSSTTTDT
+888 
-900 LSITGG
+900 
-906 VTIPNIKIGNVV
+906 
-918 SIRGTVTSASS
+918 
-929 NLKSVTVGVYD
+929 
-940 SNNKLV
+940 
-946 TGKTVAPNA
+946 
-955 KTYNVR
+955 
-961 NLDAYVSFG
+961 
-970 DLKAGTYYY
+970 
-979 KVIASNAANTNVAV
+979 
-993 VNQKFT
+993 
-999 VSDGSSTTTTD
+999 
-1010 TLSITGGVTI
+1010 
-1020 PNIKVG
+1020 
-1026 NVVSIRGTVT
+1026 
-1036 STSSNLKSVTV
+1036 
-1047 GVYDSNNKLVTGKTA
+1047 
-1062 TPNAKT
+1062 
-1068 YNIRNLD
+1068 
-1075 AYVDFGSLKAGTYY
+1075 
-1089 YKVFATNATTTN
+1089 
-1101 FPVVEQ
+1101 
-1107 KFTVSANGGTTS
+1107 
-1119 NTDTLSIT
+1119 
-1127 GGTTV
+1127 
-1132 PNIKVGNTV
+1132 
-1141 VVQGTIQS
+1141 
-1149 KTSNITSLTVGVF
+1149 
-1162 DQNQKL
+1162 
-1168 VTGKTVHPNVRTYN
+1168 
-1182 VHNLDYYVNF
+1182 
-1192 GDLKAGTYYYKV
+1192 
-1204 IATNGAYTNQAV
+1204 
-1216 VNQKFTVSDG
+1216 
-1226 SSTTTDKLSMT
+1226 
-1237 GGVTIPNIKVGN
+1237 
-1249 VVSIR
+1249 
-1254 GTVTS
+1254 
-1259 ASSNLKSV
+1259 
-1267 TVGVYDSNNNLVTGK
+1267 
-1282 TVAPN
+1282 
-1287 AKTYNVR
+1287 
-1294 NLDAYVSFG
+1294 
-1303 DLQAGTYYYRVFAT
+1303 
-1317 NAANTNVAVVNQ
+1317 
-1329 KFTVSD
+1329 
-1335 GSSTTTDKLSMTGGV
+1335 
-1350 TIPNIKVGNVVSIR
+1350 
-1364 GTVTSASSNL
+1364 
-1374 KSVTAGVYDS
+1374 
-1384 NNKLVTGKT
+1384 
-1393 ATPNAKTYN
+1393 
-1402 VSNLDAYVDF
+1402 
-1412 GSLKAGT
+1412 LKAGT

-1504 VKPNAKSYDLRKL
+1504 AKPNAKSYDLRKL

-1558 SAQNKDKLTLSGGT
+1558 SAQSKDKLTLSGGT

-1583 SIRGTVKSATSNI
+1583 SIRGTVKSGTSNI
-1596 TSLTVGVFSSSG
+1596 TSLTVGVFTSSG

-1644 SVIATNGSYQNQIV
+1644 GVVATNSSYQNQIV
-1658 SYQKFTV
+1658 SYQKFKV
-1665 TK
+1665 TE

>member
-1 MKASSEREW
+1 
-10 VLILNVKFYIISYI
+10 
-24 FLIVFVRILPPVL
+24 
-37 RKKSGRN
+37 
-44 LQQSATEH
+44 
-52 IKQNALQKGR
+52 
-62 GIMKNQNQV
+62 MKNQNQI

-104 TEQVEEAVTETMPE
+104 TEQMEEAVTETMPE
-118 ESAPSDFLSISSND
+118 ESLSSDALSISSND

-138 QGTPIAINGVVK
+138 QGTPLAINGTVK
-150 SDFSKITVLTVGV
+150 SDFSKITVLTAGV
-163 YNAAGEQV
+163 YDATGKQV
-171 IGKTLSPNQVEYD
+171 LGKTLSPNQVEFN
-184 LQNLNDALPFENLQ
+184 LQSLNDDLPFETLQ
-198 AGTYQY
+198 AGTYHY

-210 ATNQN
+210 ATHQDF
-215 YTVINQS
+215 TVINQS

-276 VYDSKH
+276 VYDSNH

-323 NGTHANYTVVN
+323 NGTHTNYTVVN
-334 QKFIVSSSSTAT
+334 QKFTVSSSSTAT
-346 DDSIKITNSATIPNI
+346 DDSIKITNNATIPNI
-361 TVGKAVSI
+361 MVGKAVSI

-389 ANNTLITGNSASPN
+389 ANNTLVTGNSASPN

-427 YKVLVTNAAHKDY
+427 YKVLVTNASHKDY
-440 EAVNQKFTVSE
+440 EAVNQKFIVSE

-508 RTVVPNAKSYD
+508 RTVMPNAKSYD

-557 FTVSG
+557 FTVSD
-562 GSTTTT
+562 GST
-568 DTLSMTGGVTIPNIK
+568 
-583 VGNVV
+583 
-588 SIRGTVT
+588 
-595 SASSNLKSVTV
+595 
-606 GVYDSNNKL
+606 
-615 VTGKT
+615 
-620 VAPNA
+620 
-625 KTYNVRNLDAYVSF
+625 
-639 GNLKAGTYYY
+639 
-649 KVIASNAANTNVAVV
+649 
-664 NQKFTVSDGS
+664 
-674 STTTDK
+674 TTTDK

-735 KTYNIRN
+735 KTYNVRN

-772 IVNQK
+772 
-777 FTVSDGSS
+777 
-785 TTTDKL
+785 
-791 SITGGVTIPNIKVGN
+791 
-806 VVSIRGTVTS
+806 
-816 ASSNLKSVTVGVY
+816 
-829 DSSNKLVTG
+829 
-838 KTVAPNAKTYNVRN
+838 
-852 LDAYVSFGDLKAGT
+852 
-866 YYYKVITSNA
+866 
-876 ANTNV
+876 
-881 AVVNQKF
+881 VVNQKF
-888 TVSDGSSTTTDT
+888 TVSDGSTATTDT
-900 LSITGG
+900 LSISGG
-906 VTIPNIKIGNVV
+906 TTIPNIKVGNVV

-999 VSDGSSTTTTD
+999 VSDGST
-1010 TLSITGGVTI
+1010 
-1020 PNIKVG
+1020 
-1026 NVVSIRGTVT
+1026 
-1036 STSSNLKSVTV
+1036 
-1047 GVYDSNNKLVTGKTA
+1047 
-1062 TPNAKT
+1062 
-1068 YNIRNLD
+1068 
-1075 AYVDFGSLKAGTYY
+1075 
-1089 YKVFATNATTTN
+1089 
-1101 FPVVEQ
+1101 
-1107 KFTVSANGGTTS
+1107 
-1119 NTDTLSIT
+1119 
-1127 GGTTV
+1127 
-1132 PNIKVGNTV
+1132 
-1141 VVQGTIQS
+1141 
-1149 KTSNITSLTVGVF
+1149 
-1162 DQNQKL
+1162 
-1168 VTGKTVHPNVRTYN
+1168 
-1182 VHNLDYYVNF
+1182 
-1192 GDLKAGTYYYKV
+1192 
-1204 IATNGAYTNQAV
+1204 
-1216 VNQKFTVSDG
+1216 
-1226 SSTTTDKLSMT
+1226 TTTDKLSIT

-1267 TVGVYDSNNNLVTGK
+1267 TVGVYDSNNKLVTGK
-1282 TVAPN
+1282 TATPN

-1303 DLQAGTYYYRVFAT
+1303 DLKAGTYYYKVIAS

-1335 GSSTTTDKLSMTGGV
+1335 GSSTTTTDKLSITGGV

-1374 KSVTAGVYDS
+1374 KSVTVGVYDS

-1402 VSNLDAYVDF
+1402 VRNLDAYVSF
-1412 GSLKAGT
+1412 GDLKAGTYYYKVIASNAANTNVAVVNQKFTVSDGSTTTTDKLSITGGVTIPNIKVGNVVSIRGTVTSASSNLKSVTVGVYDSNNKLVTGKTATPNAKTYNVRNLDAYVSFGDLKAGTYYYKVIASNAANTNVAVVNQKFTVSDGSTTTTDKLSITGGVTIPNIKVGNVVSIRGTVTSASSNLKSVTVGVYDSNNKLVTGKTVAPNAKTYNIRNLDAYVSFGDLKAGTYYYKVIASNAANTNVAVVNQKFTVSDGSTTTTDKLSITGGVTIPNIKVGNVVSIRGTVTSASSNLKSVTVGVYDSNNKLVTGKTATPNAKTYNVRNLDAYVSFGDLKAGT

-1477 VSSASSNITSVT
+1477 VSSVSSNITSVT

-1504 VKPNAKSYDLRKL
+1504 AKPNAKSYDLRKL

-1558 SAQNKDKLTLSGGT
+1558 SAQSKDKLTLSGGT

-1583 SIRGTVKSATSNI
+1583 SIRGTVKSGTSNI
-1596 TSLTVGVFSSSG
+1596 TSLTVGVFTSSG

-1644 SVIATNGSYQNQIV
+1644 GVVATNSSYQNQIV
-1658 SYQKFTV
+1658 SYQKFKV
-1665 TK
+1665 TE

>member
-1 MKASSEREW
+1 
-10 VLILNVKFYIISYI
+10 
-24 FLIVFVRILPPVL
+24 
-37 RKKSGRN
+37 
-44 LQQSATEH
+44 
-52 IKQNALQKGR
+52 
-62 GIMKNQNQV
+62 MKNQNQI

-104 TEQVEEAVTETMPE
+104 TEQMEEAVTETMPE
-118 ESAPSDFLSISSND
+118 ESLSSDALSISSND

-138 QGTPIAINGVVK
+138 QGTPLAINGTVK

-215 YTVINQS
+215 YIVINQS

-276 VYDSKH
+276 VYDSNH

-323 NGTHANYTVVN
+323 NGTHTNYTVVN
-334 QKFIVSSSSTAT
+334 QKFTVSSSSTAT
-346 DDSIKITNSATIPNI
+346 DDSIKITNNATIPNI
-361 TVGKAVSI
+361 MVGKAVSI

-440 EAVNQKFTVSE
+440 EAVNQKFIVSE

-557 FTVSG
+557 FTVSD
-562 GSTTTT
+562 GST
-568 DTLSMTGGVTIPNIK
+568 
-583 VGNVV
+583 
-588 SIRGTVT
+588 
-595 SASSNLKSVTV
+595 
-606 GVYDSNNKL
+606 
-615 VTGKT
+615 
-620 VAPNA
+620 
-625 KTYNVRNLDAYVSF
+625 
-639 GNLKAGTYYY
+639 
-649 KVIASNAANTNVAVV
+649 
-664 NQKFTVSDGS
+664 
-674 STTTDK
+674 TTTDK

-735 KTYNIRN
+735 KTYN
-742 LDAYVSFGDLKAGTY
+742 
-757 YYKVIASNAANTNVA
+757 
-772 IVNQK
+772 
-777 FTVSDGSS
+777 
-785 TTTDKL
+785 
-791 SITGGVTIPNIKVGN
+791 
-806 VVSIRGTVTS
+806 
-816 ASSNLKSVTVGVY
+816 
-829 DSSNKLVTG
+829 
-838 KTVAPNAKTYNVRN
+838 VRN
-852 LDAYVSFGDLKAGT
+852 LDAYVSFGD
-866 YYYKVITSNA
+866 
-876 ANTNV
+876 
-881 AVVNQKF
+881 
-888 TVSDGSSTTTDT
+888 
-900 LSITGG
+900 
-906 VTIPNIKIGNVV
+906 
-918 SIRGTVTSASS
+918 
-929 NLKSVTVGVYD
+929 
-940 SNNKLV
+940 
-946 TGKTVAPNA
+946 
-955 KTYNVR
+955 
-961 NLDAYVSFG
+961 
-970 DLKAGTYYY
+970 
-979 KVIASNAANTNVAV
+979 
-993 VNQKFT
+993 
-999 VSDGSSTTTTD
+999 
-1010 TLSITGGVTI
+1010 
-1020 PNIKVG
+1020 
-1026 NVVSIRGTVT
+1026 
-1036 STSSNLKSVTV
+1036 
-1047 GVYDSNNKLVTGKTA
+1047 
-1062 TPNAKT
+1062 
-1068 YNIRNLD
+1068 
-1075 AYVDFGSLKAGTYY
+1075 
-1089 YKVFATNATTTN
+1089 
-1101 FPVVEQ
+1101 
-1107 KFTVSANGGTTS
+1107 
-1119 NTDTLSIT
+1119 
-1127 GGTTV
+1127 
-1132 PNIKVGNTV
+1132 
-1141 VVQGTIQS
+1141 
-1149 KTSNITSLTVGVF
+1149 
-1162 DQNQKL
+1162 
-1168 VTGKTVHPNVRTYN
+1168 
-1182 VHNLDYYVNF
+1182 
-1192 GDLKAGTYYYKV
+1192 
-1204 IATNGAYTNQAV
+1204 
-1216 VNQKFTVSDG
+1216 
-1226 SSTTTDKLSMT
+1226 
-1237 GGVTIPNIKVGN
+1237 
-1249 VVSIR
+1249 
-1254 GTVTS
+1254 
-1259 ASSNLKSV
+1259 
-1267 TVGVYDSNNNLVTGK
+1267 
-1282 TVAPN
+1282 
-1287 AKTYNVR
+1287 
-1294 NLDAYVSFG
+1294 
-1303 DLQAGTYYYRVFAT
+1303 
-1317 NAANTNVAVVNQ
+1317 
-1329 KFTVSD
+1329 
-1335 GSSTTTDKLSMTGGV
+1335 
-1350 TIPNIKVGNVVSIR
+1350 
-1364 GTVTSASSNL
+1364 
-1374 KSVTAGVYDS
+1374 
-1384 NNKLVTGKT
+1384 
-1393 ATPNAKTYN
+1393 
-1402 VSNLDAYVDF
+1402 
-1412 GSLKAGT
+1412 LKAGT

-1504 VKPNAKSYDLRKL
+1504 AKPNAKSYDLRKL

-1558 SAQNKDKLTLSGGT
+1558 SAQSKDKLTLSGGT

-1583 SIRGTVKSATSNI
+1583 SIRGTVKSGTSNI
-1596 TSLTVGVFSSSG
+1596 TSLTVGVFTSSG

-1644 SVIATNGSYQNQIV
+1644 GVVATNSSYQNQIV

>member
-1 MKASSEREW
+1 
-10 VLILNVKFYIISYI
+10 
-24 FLIVFVRILPPVL
+24 
-37 RKKSGRN
+37 
-44 LQQSATEH
+44 
-52 IKQNALQKGR
+52 
-62 GIMKNQNQV
+62 MKNQNQV

-104 TEQVEEAVTETMPE
+104 TEQMEEAVTETMPE
-118 ESAPSDFLSISSND
+118 ESLSSDALSISSND

-150 SDFSKITVLTVGV
+150 SNFSKITVLTVGV

-215 YTVINQS
+215 YIVINQS

-276 VYDSKH
+276 VYDSNH

-323 NGTHANYTVVN
+323 NGTHTNYTVVN
-334 QKFIVSSSSTAT
+334 QKFTVSSSSTAT
-346 DDSIKITNSATIPNI
+346 DDSIKITNNATIPNI
-361 TVGKAVSI
+361 MVGKAVSI

-389 ANNTLITGNSASPN
+389 ANNTLVTGNSASPN

-497 IYREDGTSVTG
+497 IYREDGTSITG

-557 FTVSG
+557 FTVSDG
-562 GSTTTT
+562 SSTTT
-568 DTLSMTGGVTIPNIK
+568 DKLSMTGGVTIPNIK

-639 GNLKAGTYYY
+639 G
-649 KVIASNAANTNVAVV
+649 
-664 NQKFTVSDGS
+664 D
-674 STTTDK
+674 
-680 LSITGGVT
+680 
-688 IPNIKVGNVVSIRGT
+688 
-703 VTSASSN
+703 
-710 LKSVTVGVYDS
+710 
-721 NNKLVTGKTATPNA
+721 
-735 KTYNIRN
+735 
-742 LDAYVSFGDLKAGTY
+742 
-757 YYKVIASNAANTNVA
+757 
-772 IVNQK
+772 
-777 FTVSDGSS
+777 
-785 TTTDKL
+785 
-791 SITGGVTIPNIKVGN
+791 
-806 VVSIRGTVTS
+806 
-816 ASSNLKSVTVGVY
+816 
-829 DSSNKLVTG
+829 
-838 KTVAPNAKTYNVRN
+838 
-852 LDAYVSFGDLKAGT
+852 
-866 YYYKVITSNA
+866 
-876 ANTNV
+876 
-881 AVVNQKF
+881 
-888 TVSDGSSTTTDT
+888 
-900 LSITGG
+900 
-906 VTIPNIKIGNVV
+906 
-918 SIRGTVTSASS
+918 
-929 NLKSVTVGVYD
+929 
-940 SNNKLV
+940 
-946 TGKTVAPNA
+946 
-955 KTYNVR
+955 
-961 NLDAYVSFG
+961 
-970 DLKAGTYYY
+970 
-979 KVIASNAANTNVAV
+979 
-993 VNQKFT
+993 
-999 VSDGSSTTTTD
+999 
-1010 TLSITGGVTI
+1010 
-1020 PNIKVG
+1020 
-1026 NVVSIRGTVT
+1026 
-1036 STSSNLKSVTV
+1036 
-1047 GVYDSNNKLVTGKTA
+1047 
-1062 TPNAKT
+1062 
-1068 YNIRNLD
+1068 
-1075 AYVDFGSLKAGTYY
+1075 
-1089 YKVFATNATTTN
+1089 
-1101 FPVVEQ
+1101 
-1107 KFTVSANGGTTS
+1107 
-1119 NTDTLSIT
+1119 
-1127 GGTTV
+1127 
-1132 PNIKVGNTV
+1132 
-1141 VVQGTIQS
+1141 
-1149 KTSNITSLTVGVF
+1149 
-1162 DQNQKL
+1162 
-1168 VTGKTVHPNVRTYN
+1168 
-1182 VHNLDYYVNF
+1182 
-1192 GDLKAGTYYYKV
+1192 
-1204 IATNGAYTNQAV
+1204 
-1216 VNQKFTVSDG
+1216 
-1226 SSTTTDKLSMT
+1226 
-1237 GGVTIPNIKVGN
+1237 
-1249 VVSIR
+1249 
-1254 GTVTS
+1254 
-1259 ASSNLKSV
+1259 
-1267 TVGVYDSNNNLVTGK
+1267 
-1282 TVAPN
+1282 
-1287 AKTYNVR
+1287 
-1294 NLDAYVSFG
+1294 
-1303 DLQAGTYYYRVFAT
+1303 
-1317 NAANTNVAVVNQ
+1317 
-1329 KFTVSD
+1329 
-1335 GSSTTTDKLSMTGGV
+1335 
-1350 TIPNIKVGNVVSIR
+1350 
-1364 GTVTSASSNL
+1364 
-1374 KSVTAGVYDS
+1374 
-1384 NNKLVTGKT
+1384 
-1393 ATPNAKTYN
+1393 
-1402 VSNLDAYVDF
+1402 
-1412 GSLKAGT
+1412 LKAGT

-1504 VKPNAKSYDLRKL
+1504 AKPNAKSYDLRKL

-1558 SAQNKDKLTLSGGT
+1558 SAQSKDKLTLSGGT

-1583 SIRGTVKSATSNI
+1583 SIRGTVKSGTSNI

-1644 SVIATNGSYQNQIV
+1644 GVVATNSSYQNQIV

>member
-1 MKASSEREW
+1 
-10 VLILNVKFYIISYI
+10 
-24 FLIVFVRILPPVL
+24 
-37 RKKSGRN
+37 
-44 LQQSATEH
+44 
-52 IKQNALQKGR
+52 
-62 GIMKNQNQV
+62 MKNQNQI

-94 MESVPLATEQ
+94 MVSTPDPTEQ
-104 TEQVEEAVTETMPE
+104 TEQMEEAVTETMPE
-118 ESAPSDFLSISSND
+118 ESLSSDALSISSND

-198 AGTYQY
+198 DGTYQY

-215 YTVINQS
+215 YIVINQS

-276 VYDSKH
+276 VYDSNH

-323 NGTHANYTVVN
+323 NGTHTNYTVVN
-334 QKFIVSSSSTAT
+334 QKFTVSSSSTAT
-346 DDSIKITNSATIPNI
+346 DDSIKITNNATIPNI
-361 TVGKAVSI
+361 MVGKAVSI

-389 ANNTLITGNSASPN
+389 ANNTLVTGNSASPN
-403 AKTYNVANM
+403 AKIYNVANM

-440 EAVNQKFTVSE
+440 EAVNQKFIVSE

-557 FTVSG
+557 FTVSD
-562 GSTTTT
+562 GST
-568 DTLSMTGGVTIPNIK
+568 
-583 VGNVV
+583 
-588 SIRGTVT
+588 
-595 SASSNLKSVTV
+595 
-606 GVYDSNNKL
+606 
-615 VTGKT
+615 
-620 VAPNA
+620 
-625 KTYNVRNLDAYVSF
+625 
-639 GNLKAGTYYY
+639 
-649 KVIASNAANTNVAVV
+649 
-664 NQKFTVSDGS
+664 
-674 STTTDK
+674 TTTDK

-688 IPNIKVGNVVSIRGT
+688 IPNIKV
-703 VTSASSN
+703 
-710 LKSVTVGVYDS
+710 
-721 NNKLVTGKTATPNA
+721 
-735 KTYNIRN
+735 
-742 LDAYVSFGDLKAGTY
+742 
-757 YYKVIASNAANTNVA
+757 
-772 IVNQK
+772 
-777 FTVSDGSS
+777 
-785 TTTDKL
+785 
-791 SITGGVTIPNIKVGN
+791 
-806 VVSIRGTVTS
+806 
-816 ASSNLKSVTVGVY
+816 
-829 DSSNKLVTG
+829 
-838 KTVAPNAKTYNVRN
+838 
-852 LDAYVSFGDLKAGT
+852 
-866 YYYKVITSNA
+866 
-876 ANTNV
+876 
-881 AVVNQKF
+881 
-888 TVSDGSSTTTDT
+888 
-900 LSITGG
+900 
-906 VTIPNIKIGNVV
+906 GNVV

-999 VSDGSSTTTTD
+999 VSDGSTTTTD
-1010 TLSITGGVTI
+1010 KLSITGGVTI

-1026 NVVSIRGTVT
+1026 NVVSIRGIVT
-1036 STSSNLKSVTV
+1036 SASSNLKSVTV

-1068 YNIRNLD
+1068 YN
-1075 AYVDFGSLKAGTYY
+1075 
-1089 YKVFATNATTTN
+1089 
-1101 FPVVEQ
+1101 
-1107 KFTVSANGGTTS
+1107 
-1119 NTDTLSIT
+1119 
-1127 GGTTV
+1127 
-1132 PNIKVGNTV
+1132 
-1141 VVQGTIQS
+1141 
-1149 KTSNITSLTVGVF
+1149 
-1162 DQNQKL
+1162 
-1168 VTGKTVHPNVRTYN
+1168 
-1182 VHNLDYYVNF
+1182 
-1192 GDLKAGTYYYKV
+1192 
-1204 IATNGAYTNQAV
+1204 
-1216 VNQKFTVSDG
+1216 
-1226 SSTTTDKLSMT
+1226 
-1237 GGVTIPNIKVGN
+1237 
-1249 VVSIR
+1249 
-1254 GTVTS
+1254 
-1259 ASSNLKSV
+1259 
-1267 TVGVYDSNNNLVTGK
+1267 
-1282 TVAPN
+1282 
-1287 AKTYNVR
+1287 VR

-1303 DLQAGTYYYRVFAT
+1303 D
-1317 NAANTNVAVVNQ
+1317 
-1329 KFTVSD
+1329 
-1335 GSSTTTDKLSMTGGV
+1335 
-1350 TIPNIKVGNVVSIR
+1350 
-1364 GTVTSASSNL
+1364 
-1374 KSVTAGVYDS
+1374 
-1384 NNKLVTGKT
+1384 
-1393 ATPNAKTYN
+1393 
-1402 VSNLDAYVDF
+1402 
-1412 GSLKAGT
+1412 LKAGT

-1504 VKPNAKSYDLRKL
+1504 AKPNAKSYDLRKL

-1558 SAQNKDKLTLSGGT
+1558 SAQSKDKLTLSGGT

-1583 SIRGTVKSATSNI
+1583 SIRGTVKSGTSNI
-1596 TSLTVGVFSSSG
+1596 TSLTVGVFTSSG

-1644 SVIATNGSYQNQIV
+1644 GVVATNSSYQNQIV
-1658 SYQKFTV
+1658 SYQKFKV
-1665 TK
+1665 TE

>member
-1 MKASSEREW
+1 
-10 VLILNVKFYIISYI
+10 
-24 FLIVFVRILPPVL
+24 
-37 RKKSGRN
+37 
-44 LQQSATEH
+44 
-52 IKQNALQKGR
+52 
-62 GIMKNQNQV
+62 MKNQNQI

-94 MESVPLATEQ
+94 MVSTPDPTEQ
-104 TEQVEEAVTETMPE
+104 TKEAVTEVLPE
-118 ESAPSDFLSISSND
+118 EYAPADFLSISGND
-132 AIPDII
+132 AIPNII
-138 QGTPIAINGVVK
+138 QGTPLAINGTVK

-171 IGKTLSPNQVEYD
+171 IGKTLFPNQVEYD

-215 YTVINQS
+215 YIVINQS
-222 FVVSSDPTVQVGAT
+222 FVISSDPTVQVEAT

-276 VYDSKH
+276 VYDSNH

-323 NGTHANYTVVN
+323 NGTHTNYTVVN
-334 QKFIVSSSSTAT
+334 QKFTVSSSSTAT
-346 DDSIKITNSATIPNI
+346 DDSIKITNNATIPNI
-361 TVGKAVSI
+361 MVGKAVSI

-389 ANNTLITGNSASPN
+389 ANNTLVTGNSASPN

-440 EAVNQKFTVSE
+440 EAVNQKFIVSE

-508 RTVVPNAKSYD
+508 RTIVPNAKSYD

-557 FTVSG
+557 FTVSD

-568 DTLSMTGGVTIPNIK
+568 DKLSMTGGI
-583 VGNVV
+583 
-588 SIRGTVT
+588 
-595 SASSNLKSVTV
+595 
-606 GVYDSNNKL
+606 
-615 VTGKT
+615 
-620 VAPNA
+620 
-625 KTYNVRNLDAYVSF
+625 
-639 GNLKAGTYYY
+639 
-649 KVIASNAANTNVAVV
+649 
-664 NQKFTVSDGS
+664 
-674 STTTDK
+674 
-680 LSITGGVT
+680 T

-735 KTYNIRN
+735 KTYN
-742 LDAYVSFGDLKAGTY
+742 
-757 YYKVIASNAANTNVA
+757 
-772 IVNQK
+772 
-777 FTVSDGSS
+777 
-785 TTTDKL
+785 
-791 SITGGVTIPNIKVGN
+791 
-806 VVSIRGTVTS
+806 
-816 ASSNLKSVTVGVY
+816 
-829 DSSNKLVTG
+829 
-838 KTVAPNAKTYNVRN
+838 
-852 LDAYVSFGDLKAGT
+852 
-866 YYYKVITSNA
+866 
-876 ANTNV
+876 
-881 AVVNQKF
+881 
-888 TVSDGSSTTTDT
+888 
-900 LSITGG
+900 
-906 VTIPNIKIGNVV
+906 
-918 SIRGTVTSASS
+918 
-929 NLKSVTVGVYD
+929 
-940 SNNKLV
+940 
-946 TGKTVAPNA
+946 
-955 KTYNVR
+955 VR

-999 VSDGSSTTTTD
+999 VSDGSTTTTD
-1010 TLSITGGVTI
+1010 KLSITGGVTI

-1026 NVVSIRGTVT
+1026 NVVSIRGIVT
-1036 STSSNLKSVTV
+1036 SASSNLKSVTV

-1068 YNIRNLD
+1068 YN
-1075 AYVDFGSLKAGTYY
+1075 
-1089 YKVFATNATTTN
+1089 
-1101 FPVVEQ
+1101 
-1107 KFTVSANGGTTS
+1107 
-1119 NTDTLSIT
+1119 
-1127 GGTTV
+1127 
-1132 PNIKVGNTV
+1132 
-1141 VVQGTIQS
+1141 
-1149 KTSNITSLTVGVF
+1149 
-1162 DQNQKL
+1162 
-1168 VTGKTVHPNVRTYN
+1168 
-1182 VHNLDYYVNF
+1182 
-1192 GDLKAGTYYYKV
+1192 
-1204 IATNGAYTNQAV
+1204 
-1216 VNQKFTVSDG
+1216 
-1226 SSTTTDKLSMT
+1226 
-1237 GGVTIPNIKVGN
+1237 
-1249 VVSIR
+1249 
-1254 GTVTS
+1254 
-1259 ASSNLKSV
+1259 
-1267 TVGVYDSNNNLVTGK
+1267 
-1282 TVAPN
+1282 
-1287 AKTYNVR
+1287 VR

-1303 DLQAGTYYYRVFAT
+1303 D
-1317 NAANTNVAVVNQ
+1317 
-1329 KFTVSD
+1329 
-1335 GSSTTTDKLSMTGGV
+1335 
-1350 TIPNIKVGNVVSIR
+1350 
-1364 GTVTSASSNL
+1364 
-1374 KSVTAGVYDS
+1374 
-1384 NNKLVTGKT
+1384 
-1393 ATPNAKTYN
+1393 
-1402 VSNLDAYVDF
+1402 
-1412 GSLKAGT
+1412 LKAGT

-1504 VKPNAKSYDLRKL
+1504 AKPNAKSYDLRKL

-1558 SAQNKDKLTLSGGT
+1558 SAQSKDKLTLSGGT

-1583 SIRGTVKSATSNI
+1583 SIRGTVKSGTSNI
-1596 TSLTVGVFSSSG
+1596 TSLTVGVFTSSG

-1644 SVIATNGSYQNQIV
+1644 GVVATNSSYQNQIV
-1658 SYQKFTV
+1658 SYQKFKV
-1665 TK
+1665 TE

>member
-1 MKASSEREW
+1 
-10 VLILNVKFYIISYI
+10 
-24 FLIVFVRILPPVL
+24 
-37 RKKSGRN
+37 
-44 LQQSATEH
+44 
-52 IKQNALQKGR
+52 
-62 GIMKNQNQV
+62 MKNQNQI

-94 MESVPLATEQ
+94 MVSTPDPTEQ
-104 TEQVEEAVTETMPE
+104 TKEAVTEVLPE
-118 ESAPSDFLSISSND
+118 EYAPADFLSISGND
-132 AIPDII
+132 AIPNII
-138 QGTPIAINGVVK
+138 QGTPLAINGTVK
-150 SDFSKITVLTVGV
+150 SDFSKITVLTAGV
-163 YNAAGEQV
+163 YDATGKQV
-171 IGKTLSPNQVEYD
+171 LGKTLSPNQVEFN
-184 LQNLNDALPFENLQ
+184 LQSLNDDLSFETLQ
-198 AGTYQY
+198 AGTYHY

-210 ATNQN
+210 ATHQDF
-215 YTVINQS
+215 TVINQS
-222 FVVSSDPTVQVGAT
+222 FVVSSDPTVQVEAT

-276 VYDSKH
+276 VYDSNH

-323 NGTHANYTVVN
+323 NGTHTNYTVVN
-334 QKFIVSSSSTAT
+334 QKFTVSSSSTAT
-346 DDSIKITNSATIPNI
+346 DDSIKITNNATIPNI
-361 TVGKAVSI
+361 MVGKAVSI

-389 ANNTLITGNSASPN
+389 ANNTLVTGNSASPN

-440 EAVNQKFTVSE
+440 EAVNQKFIVSE

-557 FTVSG
+557 FTVSD

-568 DTLSMTGGVTIPNIK
+568 DKLSITGGITIPNIK

-620 VAPNA
+620 ATPNA

-639 GNLKAGTYYY
+639 GDLKAGTYYY
-649 KVIASNAANTNVAVV
+649 KVIASNATHTNYAVV

-674 STTTDK
+674 TTTTDK

-735 KTYNIRN
+735 KTYN
-742 LDAYVSFGDLKAGTY
+742 
-757 YYKVIASNAANTNVA
+757 
-772 IVNQK
+772 
-777 FTVSDGSS
+777 
-785 TTTDKL
+785 
-791 SITGGVTIPNIKVGN
+791 
-806 VVSIRGTVTS
+806 
-816 ASSNLKSVTVGVY
+816 
-829 DSSNKLVTG
+829 
-838 KTVAPNAKTYNVRN
+838 VRN
-852 LDAYVSFGDLKAGT
+852 LDAYVSFGD
-866 YYYKVITSNA
+866 
-876 ANTNV
+876 
-881 AVVNQKF
+881 
-888 TVSDGSSTTTDT
+888 
-900 LSITGG
+900 
-906 VTIPNIKIGNVV
+906 
-918 SIRGTVTSASS
+918 
-929 NLKSVTVGVYD
+929 
-940 SNNKLV
+940 
-946 TGKTVAPNA
+946 
-955 KTYNVR
+955 
-961 NLDAYVSFG
+961 
-970 DLKAGTYYY
+970 
-979 KVIASNAANTNVAV
+979 
-993 VNQKFT
+993 
-999 VSDGSSTTTTD
+999 
-1010 TLSITGGVTI
+1010 
-1020 PNIKVG
+1020 
-1026 NVVSIRGTVT
+1026 
-1036 STSSNLKSVTV
+1036 
-1047 GVYDSNNKLVTGKTA
+1047 
-1062 TPNAKT
+1062 
-1068 YNIRNLD
+1068 
-1075 AYVDFGSLKAGTYY
+1075 
-1089 YKVFATNATTTN
+1089 
-1101 FPVVEQ
+1101 
-1107 KFTVSANGGTTS
+1107 
-1119 NTDTLSIT
+1119 
-1127 GGTTV
+1127 
-1132 PNIKVGNTV
+1132 
-1141 VVQGTIQS
+1141 
-1149 KTSNITSLTVGVF
+1149 
-1162 DQNQKL
+1162 
-1168 VTGKTVHPNVRTYN
+1168 
-1182 VHNLDYYVNF
+1182 
-1192 GDLKAGTYYYKV
+1192 
-1204 IATNGAYTNQAV
+1204 
-1216 VNQKFTVSDG
+1216 
-1226 SSTTTDKLSMT
+1226 
-1237 GGVTIPNIKVGN
+1237 
-1249 VVSIR
+1249 
-1254 GTVTS
+1254 
-1259 ASSNLKSV
+1259 
-1267 TVGVYDSNNNLVTGK
+1267 
-1282 TVAPN
+1282 
-1287 AKTYNVR
+1287 
-1294 NLDAYVSFG
+1294 
-1303 DLQAGTYYYRVFAT
+1303 
-1317 NAANTNVAVVNQ
+1317 
-1329 KFTVSD
+1329 
-1335 GSSTTTDKLSMTGGV
+1335 
-1350 TIPNIKVGNVVSIR
+1350 
-1364 GTVTSASSNL
+1364 
-1374 KSVTAGVYDS
+1374 
-1384 NNKLVTGKT
+1384 
-1393 ATPNAKTYN
+1393 
-1402 VSNLDAYVDF
+1402 
-1412 GSLKAGT
+1412 LKAGT

-1504 VKPNAKSYDLRKL
+1504 AKPNAKSYDLRKL

-1558 SAQNKDKLTLSGGT
+1558 SAQSKDKLTLSGGT

-1596 TSLTVGVFSSSG
+1596 TSLTVGVFTSSG

-1644 SVIATNGSYQNQIV
+1644 GVVATNSSYQNQIV

>member
-1 MKASSEREW
+1 
-10 VLILNVKFYIISYI
+10 
-24 FLIVFVRILPPVL
+24 
-37 RKKSGRN
+37 
-44 LQQSATEH
+44 
-52 IKQNALQKGR
+52 
-62 GIMKNQNQV
+62 MKNQNQI

-94 MESVPLATEQ
+94 MVSTPDPTEQ
-104 TEQVEEAVTETMPE
+104 TKEAVTEVLPE
-118 ESAPSDFLSISSND
+118 EYAPADFLSISGND
-132 AIPDII
+132 AIPNII
-138 QGTPIAINGVVK
+138 QGTPLAINGTVK

-215 YTVINQS
+215 YIVINQS

-276 VYDSKH
+276 VYDSNH

-323 NGTHANYTVVN
+323 NGTHTNYTVVN
-334 QKFIVSSSSTAT
+334 QKFTVSSSSSTAT
-346 DDSIKITNSATIPNI
+346 DDSIKITNNATIPNI
-361 TVGKAVSI
+361 MVGKAVSI

-389 ANNTLITGNSASPN
+389 ANNTLVTGNSASPN
-403 AKTYNVANM
+403 AKIYNVANM

-440 EAVNQKFTVSE
+440 EAVNQKFIVSE

-557 FTVSG
+557 FTVSD

-568 DTLSMTGGVTIPNIK
+568 DKLSITGGVTIPNIK

-625 KTYNVRNLDAYVSF
+625 KTYNIRNLDAYVSF
-639 GNLKAGTYYY
+639 GDLKAGTYYY

-674 STTTDK
+674 TTTTDK
-680 LSITGGVT
+680 LSMTGGVT
-688 IPNIKVGNVVSIRGT
+688 IPNIKV
-703 VTSASSN
+703 
-710 LKSVTVGVYDS
+710 
-721 NNKLVTGKTATPNA
+721 
-735 KTYNIRN
+735 
-742 LDAYVSFGDLKAGTY
+742 
-757 YYKVIASNAANTNVA
+757 
-772 IVNQK
+772 
-777 FTVSDGSS
+777 
-785 TTTDKL
+785 
-791 SITGGVTIPNIKVGN
+791 
-806 VVSIRGTVTS
+806 
-816 ASSNLKSVTVGVY
+816 
-829 DSSNKLVTG
+829 
-838 KTVAPNAKTYNVRN
+838 
-852 LDAYVSFGDLKAGT
+852 
-866 YYYKVITSNA
+866 
-876 ANTNV
+876 
-881 AVVNQKF
+881 
-888 TVSDGSSTTTDT
+888 
-900 LSITGG
+900 
-906 VTIPNIKIGNVV
+906 GNVV

-999 VSDGSSTTTTD
+999 VSDGSTTTTDKLSITGGVTIPNIKVGNVVSIRGTVTSASSNLKSVTVGVYDSNNKLVTGKTVAPNAKTYNVRNLDAYVSFGDLKAGTYYYKVIASNAANTNVAVVNQKFTVSDGSTTTTD

-1036 STSSNLKSVTV
+1036 SASSNLKSVTV
-1047 GVYDSNNKLVTGKTA
+1047 GVYDSNNKLVTGKTVA
-1062 TPNAKT
+1062 PHAKT
-1068 YNIRNLD
+1068 YNVRNLD

-1119 NTDTLSIT
+1119 ADTLSIT

-1141 VVQGTIQS
+1141 VVQGTVQS
-1149 KTSNITSLTVGVF
+1149 KTSNITSLTIGVF

-1168 VTGKTVHPNVRTYN
+1168 VTGKTVHPNARTYN

-1226 SSTTTDKLSMT
+1226 STTTTDKLSIT

-1267 TVGVYDSNNNLVTGK
+1267 TVGVYDSNNKLVTGK
-1282 TVAPN
+1282 TATPN

-1303 DLQAGTYYYRVFAT
+1303 D
-1317 NAANTNVAVVNQ
+1317 
-1329 KFTVSD
+1329 
-1335 GSSTTTDKLSMTGGV
+1335 
-1350 TIPNIKVGNVVSIR
+1350 
-1364 GTVTSASSNL
+1364 
-1374 KSVTAGVYDS
+1374 
-1384 NNKLVTGKT
+1384 
-1393 ATPNAKTYN
+1393 
-1402 VSNLDAYVDF
+1402 
-1412 GSLKAGT
+1412 LKAGT

-1504 VKPNAKSYDLRKL
+1504 AKPNAKSYDLRKL

-1558 SAQNKDKLTLSGGT
+1558 SAQSKDKLTLSGGT

-1583 SIRGTVKSATSNI
+1583 SIRGTVKSGTSNI
-1596 TSLTVGVFSSSG
+1596 TSLTVGVFTSSG

-1644 SVIATNGSYQNQIV
+1644 GVVATNSSYQNQIV

>member
-1 MKASSEREW
+1 MKVSLEREW
-10 VLILNVKFYIISYI
+10 VLVLNVKFYIISYI
-24 FLIVFVRILPPVL
+24 FLIIFENILPPVL

-52 IKQNALQKGR
+52 IEQNALQKGR
-62 GIMKNQNQV
+62 GIMKNQNQI

-94 MESVPLATEQ
+94 MVSTPDPTEQ
-104 TEQVEEAVTETMPE
+104 TKEAVTEVLPE
-118 ESAPSDFLSISSND
+118 EYAPADFLSISGND
-132 AIPDII
+132 AIPNII
-138 QGTPIAINGVVK
+138 QGTPLAINGTVK
-150 SDFSKITVLTVGV
+150 SDFSKITVLTAGV
-163 YNAAGEQV
+163 YDATGKQV
-171 IGKTLSPNQVEYD
+171 IGKTLSPNQVEFN
-184 LQNLNDALPFENLQ
+184 LQSLNDDLPFETLQ
-198 AGTYQY
+198 AGTYHY

-210 ATNQN
+210 ATHQDF
-215 YTVINQS
+215 TVINQS

-276 VYDSKH
+276 VYDSNH

-323 NGTHANYTVVN
+323 NGTHTNYTVVN
-334 QKFIVSSSSTAT
+334 QKFTVSSSSTAT
-346 DDSIKITNSATIPNI
+346 DDSIKITNNATIPNI
-361 TVGKAVSI
+361 MVGKAVSI

-440 EAVNQKFTVSE
+440 EAVNQKFIVSE

-557 FTVSG
+557 FTVSD
-562 GSTTTT
+562 GST
-568 DTLSMTGGVTIPNIK
+568 
-583 VGNVV
+583 
-588 SIRGTVT
+588 
-595 SASSNLKSVTV
+595 
-606 GVYDSNNKL
+606 
-615 VTGKT
+615 
-620 VAPNA
+620 
-625 KTYNVRNLDAYVSF
+625 
-639 GNLKAGTYYY
+639 
-649 KVIASNAANTNVAVV
+649 
-664 NQKFTVSDGS
+664 
-674 STTTDK
+674 TTTDK

-735 KTYNIRN
+735 KTYN
-742 LDAYVSFGDLKAGTY
+742 
-757 YYKVIASNAANTNVA
+757 
-772 IVNQK
+772 
-777 FTVSDGSS
+777 
-785 TTTDKL
+785 
-791 SITGGVTIPNIKVGN
+791 
-806 VVSIRGTVTS
+806 
-816 ASSNLKSVTVGVY
+816 
-829 DSSNKLVTG
+829 
-838 KTVAPNAKTYNVRN
+838 VRN
-852 LDAYVSFGDLKAGT
+852 LDAYVSFGD
-866 YYYKVITSNA
+866 
-876 ANTNV
+876 
-881 AVVNQKF
+881 
-888 TVSDGSSTTTDT
+888 
-900 LSITGG
+900 
-906 VTIPNIKIGNVV
+906 
-918 SIRGTVTSASS
+918 
-929 NLKSVTVGVYD
+929 
-940 SNNKLV
+940 
-946 TGKTVAPNA
+946 
-955 KTYNVR
+955 
-961 NLDAYVSFG
+961 
-970 DLKAGTYYY
+970 
-979 KVIASNAANTNVAV
+979 
-993 VNQKFT
+993 
-999 VSDGSSTTTTD
+999 
-1010 TLSITGGVTI
+1010 
-1020 PNIKVG
+1020 
-1026 NVVSIRGTVT
+1026 
-1036 STSSNLKSVTV
+1036 
-1047 GVYDSNNKLVTGKTA
+1047 
-1062 TPNAKT
+1062 
-1068 YNIRNLD
+1068 
-1075 AYVDFGSLKAGTYY
+1075 
-1089 YKVFATNATTTN
+1089 
-1101 FPVVEQ
+1101 
-1107 KFTVSANGGTTS
+1107 
-1119 NTDTLSIT
+1119 
-1127 GGTTV
+1127 
-1132 PNIKVGNTV
+1132 
-1141 VVQGTIQS
+1141 
-1149 KTSNITSLTVGVF
+1149 
-1162 DQNQKL
+1162 
-1168 VTGKTVHPNVRTYN
+1168 
-1182 VHNLDYYVNF
+1182 
-1192 GDLKAGTYYYKV
+1192 
-1204 IATNGAYTNQAV
+1204 
-1216 VNQKFTVSDG
+1216 
-1226 SSTTTDKLSMT
+1226 
-1237 GGVTIPNIKVGN
+1237 
-1249 VVSIR
+1249 
-1254 GTVTS
+1254 
-1259 ASSNLKSV
+1259 
-1267 TVGVYDSNNNLVTGK
+1267 
-1282 TVAPN
+1282 
-1287 AKTYNVR
+1287 
-1294 NLDAYVSFG
+1294 
-1303 DLQAGTYYYRVFAT
+1303 
-1317 NAANTNVAVVNQ
+1317 
-1329 KFTVSD
+1329 
-1335 GSSTTTDKLSMTGGV
+1335 
-1350 TIPNIKVGNVVSIR
+1350 
-1364 GTVTSASSNL
+1364 
-1374 KSVTAGVYDS
+1374 
-1384 NNKLVTGKT
+1384 
-1393 ATPNAKTYN
+1393 
-1402 VSNLDAYVDF
+1402 
-1412 GSLKAGT
+1412 LKAGT

-1504 VKPNAKSYDLRKL
+1504 AKPNAKSYDLRKL

-1558 SAQNKDKLTLSGGT
+1558 SAQSKDKLTLSGGR

-1596 TSLTVGVFSSSG
+1596 TSLTVGVFTASG
-1608 NLVTGKTVRP
+1608 NFVTGKTVKP
-1618 NAKSYDIHQVD
+1618 NAKSYDVSRLD
-1629 AYVNFNLLSPDTYYY
+1629 NYVNFNILSADTYYY
-1644 SVIATNGSYQNQIV
+1644 GIIATNGSYQNQIV
-1658 SYQKFTV
+1658 SYQKFKV
-1665 TK
+1665 TE

>member
-1 MKASSEREW
+1 
-10 VLILNVKFYIISYI
+10 
-24 FLIVFVRILPPVL
+24 
-37 RKKSGRN
+37 
-44 LQQSATEH
+44 
-52 IKQNALQKGR
+52 
-62 GIMKNQNQV
+62 MKNQNQI

-94 MESVPLATEQ
+94 MVSTPDPTEQ
-104 TEQVEEAVTETMPE
+104 TKEAVTEVLPE
-118 ESAPSDFLSISSND
+118 EYAPADFLSISGND
-132 AIPDII
+132 AIPNII
-138 QGTPIAINGVVK
+138 QGTPLAINGTVK
-150 SDFSKITVLTVGV
+150 SDFSKITVLTAGV
-163 YNAAGEQV
+163 YDATGKQV
-171 IGKTLSPNQVEYD
+171 IGKTLSPNQVEFN
-184 LQNLNDALPFENLQ
+184 LQSLNDDLPFETLQ
-198 AGTYQY
+198 AGTYHY

-210 ATNQN
+210 ATHQDF
-215 YTVINQS
+215 TVINQS

-276 VYDSKH
+276 VYDSNH

-323 NGTHANYTVVN
+323 NGTHTNYTVVN
-334 QKFIVSSSSTAT
+334 QKFTVSSSSTAT
-346 DDSIKITNSATIPNI
+346 DDSIKITNNATIPNI
-361 TVGKAVSI
+361 MVGKAVSI

-440 EAVNQKFTVSE
+440 EAVNQKFIVSE

-557 FTVSG
+557 FTVSD
-562 GSTTTT
+562 GST
-568 DTLSMTGGVTIPNIK
+568 
-583 VGNVV
+583 
-588 SIRGTVT
+588 
-595 SASSNLKSVTV
+595 
-606 GVYDSNNKL
+606 
-615 VTGKT
+615 
-620 VAPNA
+620 
-625 KTYNVRNLDAYVSF
+625 
-639 GNLKAGTYYY
+639 
-649 KVIASNAANTNVAVV
+649 
-664 NQKFTVSDGS
+664 
-674 STTTDK
+674 TTTDK

-688 IPNIKVGNVVSIRGT
+688 IPNIKV
-703 VTSASSN
+703 
-710 LKSVTVGVYDS
+710 
-721 NNKLVTGKTATPNA
+721 
-735 KTYNIRN
+735 
-742 LDAYVSFGDLKAGTY
+742 
-757 YYKVIASNAANTNVA
+757 
-772 IVNQK
+772 
-777 FTVSDGSS
+777 
-785 TTTDKL
+785 
-791 SITGGVTIPNIKVGN
+791 
-806 VVSIRGTVTS
+806 
-816 ASSNLKSVTVGVY
+816 
-829 DSSNKLVTG
+829 
-838 KTVAPNAKTYNVRN
+838 
-852 LDAYVSFGDLKAGT
+852 
-866 YYYKVITSNA
+866 
-876 ANTNV
+876 
-881 AVVNQKF
+881 
-888 TVSDGSSTTTDT
+888 
-900 LSITGG
+900 
-906 VTIPNIKIGNVV
+906 GNVV

-999 VSDGSSTTTTD
+999 VSDGST
-1010 TLSITGGVTI
+1010 
-1020 PNIKVG
+1020 
-1026 NVVSIRGTVT
+1026 
-1036 STSSNLKSVTV
+1036 
-1047 GVYDSNNKLVTGKTA
+1047 
-1062 TPNAKT
+1062 
-1068 YNIRNLD
+1068 
-1075 AYVDFGSLKAGTYY
+1075 
-1089 YKVFATNATTTN
+1089 
-1101 FPVVEQ
+1101 
-1107 KFTVSANGGTTS
+1107 
-1119 NTDTLSIT
+1119 
-1127 GGTTV
+1127 
-1132 PNIKVGNTV
+1132 
-1141 VVQGTIQS
+1141 
-1149 KTSNITSLTVGVF
+1149 
-1162 DQNQKL
+1162 
-1168 VTGKTVHPNVRTYN
+1168 
-1182 VHNLDYYVNF
+1182 
-1192 GDLKAGTYYYKV
+1192 
-1204 IATNGAYTNQAV
+1204 
-1216 VNQKFTVSDG
+1216 
-1226 SSTTTDKLSMT
+1226 TTTDKLSIT

-1267 TVGVYDSNNNLVTGK
+1267 TVGVYDSNNKLVTGK

-1303 DLQAGTYYYRVFAT
+1303 D
-1317 NAANTNVAVVNQ
+1317 
-1329 KFTVSD
+1329 
-1335 GSSTTTDKLSMTGGV
+1335 
-1350 TIPNIKVGNVVSIR
+1350 
-1364 GTVTSASSNL
+1364 
-1374 KSVTAGVYDS
+1374 
-1384 NNKLVTGKT
+1384 
-1393 ATPNAKTYN
+1393 
-1402 VSNLDAYVDF
+1402 
-1412 GSLKAGT
+1412 LKAGT

-1504 VKPNAKSYDLRKL
+1504 AKPNAKSYDLRKL

-1558 SAQNKDKLTLSGGT
+1558 SAQSKDKLTLSGGR

-1596 TSLTVGVFSSSG
+1596 TSLTVGVFTASG
-1608 NLVTGKTVRP
+1608 NFVTGKTVKP
-1618 NAKSYDIHQVD
+1618 NAKSYDVSRLD
-1629 AYVNFNLLSPDTYYY
+1629 NYVNFNILSADTYYY
-1644 SVIATNGSYQNQIV
+1644 GIIATNGSYQNQIV
-1658 SYQKFTV
+1658 SYQKFKV
-1665 TK
+1665 TE

>member
-1 MKASSEREW
+1 
-10 VLILNVKFYIISYI
+10 
-24 FLIVFVRILPPVL
+24 
-37 RKKSGRN
+37 
-44 LQQSATEH
+44 
-52 IKQNALQKGR
+52 
-62 GIMKNQNQV
+62 MKNQNQI

-94 MESVPLATEQ
+94 MVSTPDPTEQ
-104 TEQVEEAVTETMPE
+104 TKEAVTEVLPE
-118 ESAPSDFLSISSND
+118 EYASADFLSISGND
-132 AIPDII
+132 AIPNII
-138 QGTPIAINGVVK
+138 QGTPLAINGTVK

-215 YTVINQS
+215 YIVINQS
-222 FVVSSDPTVQVGAT
+222 FVISSDPTVQVEAT

-276 VYDSKH
+276 VYDSNH

-310 LPVGTYTYEITVT
+310 LPVGTYTYEIIVT
-323 NGTHANYTVVN
+323 NGTHMNYTVVN
-334 QKFIVSSSSTAT
+334 QKFTVSSSSTAT
-346 DDSIKITNSATIPNI
+346 DDSIKITNNATIPNI
-361 TVGKAVSI
+361 MVGKAVSI

-389 ANNTLITGNSASPN
+389 ANNTLVTGNSASPN

-440 EAVNQKFTVSE
+440 EAVNQKFIVSE

-508 RTVVPNAKSYD
+508 RTIVPNAKSYD

-557 FTVSG
+557 FTVSD
-562 GSTTTT
+562 GST
-568 DTLSMTGGVTIPNIK
+568 
-583 VGNVV
+583 
-588 SIRGTVT
+588 
-595 SASSNLKSVTV
+595 
-606 GVYDSNNKL
+606 
-615 VTGKT
+615 
-620 VAPNA
+620 
-625 KTYNVRNLDAYVSF
+625 
-639 GNLKAGTYYY
+639 
-649 KVIASNAANTNVAVV
+649 
-664 NQKFTVSDGS
+664 
-674 STTTDK
+674 TTTDK

-688 IPNIKVGNVVSIRGT
+688 IPNIKV
-703 VTSASSN
+703 
-710 LKSVTVGVYDS
+710 
-721 NNKLVTGKTATPNA
+721 
-735 KTYNIRN
+735 
-742 LDAYVSFGDLKAGTY
+742 
-757 YYKVIASNAANTNVA
+757 
-772 IVNQK
+772 
-777 FTVSDGSS
+777 
-785 TTTDKL
+785 
-791 SITGGVTIPNIKVGN
+791 
-806 VVSIRGTVTS
+806 
-816 ASSNLKSVTVGVY
+816 
-829 DSSNKLVTG
+829 
-838 KTVAPNAKTYNVRN
+838 
-852 LDAYVSFGDLKAGT
+852 
-866 YYYKVITSNA
+866 
-876 ANTNV
+876 
-881 AVVNQKF
+881 
-888 TVSDGSSTTTDT
+888 
-900 LSITGG
+900 
-906 VTIPNIKIGNVV
+906 GNVV

-999 VSDGSSTTTTD
+999 VSDGST
-1010 TLSITGGVTI
+1010 
-1020 PNIKVG
+1020 
-1026 NVVSIRGTVT
+1026 
-1036 STSSNLKSVTV
+1036 
-1047 GVYDSNNKLVTGKTA
+1047 
-1062 TPNAKT
+1062 
-1068 YNIRNLD
+1068 
-1075 AYVDFGSLKAGTYY
+1075 
-1089 YKVFATNATTTN
+1089 
-1101 FPVVEQ
+1101 
-1107 KFTVSANGGTTS
+1107 
-1119 NTDTLSIT
+1119 
-1127 GGTTV
+1127 
-1132 PNIKVGNTV
+1132 
-1141 VVQGTIQS
+1141 
-1149 KTSNITSLTVGVF
+1149 
-1162 DQNQKL
+1162 
-1168 VTGKTVHPNVRTYN
+1168 
-1182 VHNLDYYVNF
+1182 
-1192 GDLKAGTYYYKV
+1192 
-1204 IATNGAYTNQAV
+1204 
-1216 VNQKFTVSDG
+1216 
-1226 SSTTTDKLSMT
+1226 TTTDKLSIT

-1267 TVGVYDSNNNLVTGK
+1267 TVGVYDSNNKLVTGK

-1287 AKTYNVR
+1287 AKTYNIR

-1303 DLQAGTYYYRVFAT
+1303 DLSVGTYSYKVIAT
-1317 NAANTNVAVVNQ
+1317 NATHTNYAVVNQ
-1329 KFTVSD
+1329 KFTVSAN
-1335 GSSTTTDKLSMTGGV
+1335 GSQTADTLHITGGTSVPNITEGTSVVVKGTVSSAASNITSVTVGVYSASGNLITGKTVRPNAKTYDLRRLDAYVNFNLLTPGSYLYRVTVTNGTTSQHLVNQAFQVKAKSGSVQSQDKLTLSGGT

-1374 KSVTAGVYDS
+1374 KSVTVGVYDS

-1393 ATPNAKTYN
+1393 VAPNAKTYN
-1402 VSNLDAYVDF
+1402 VRNLDAYVSF
-1412 GSLKAGT
+1412 GDLKAGT

-1504 VKPNAKSYDLRKL
+1504 AKPNAKSYDLRKL

-1558 SAQNKDKLTLSGGT
+1558 SAQSKDKLTLSGGT

-1583 SIRGTVKSATSNI
+1583 SIRGTVKSGTSNI
-1596 TSLTVGVFSSSG
+1596 TSLTVGVFTSSG

-1644 SVIATNGSYQNQIV
+1644 GVVATNSSYQNQIV

>member
-1 MKASSEREW
+1 
-10 VLILNVKFYIISYI
+10 
-24 FLIVFVRILPPVL
+24 
-37 RKKSGRN
+37 
-44 LQQSATEH
+44 
-52 IKQNALQKGR
+52 
-62 GIMKNQNQV
+62 MKNQNQI

-94 MESVPLATEQ
+94 MVSTPDPTEQ
-104 TEQVEEAVTETMPE
+104 TKEAVTEVLPE
-118 ESAPSDFLSISSND
+118 EYAPADFLSISGND
-132 AIPDII
+132 AIPNII
-138 QGTPIAINGVVK
+138 QGTPLAINGTVK

-171 IGKTLSPNQVEYD
+171 IGKTLSPNQVECD

-215 YTVINQS
+215 YIVINQS

-276 VYDSKH
+276 VYDSNH

-310 LPVGTYTYEITVT
+310 LPVGTYTYEIIVT
-323 NGTHANYTVVN
+323 NGTHMNYTVVN
-334 QKFIVSSSSTAT
+334 QKFTVSSSSTAT
-346 DDSIKITNSATIPNI
+346 DDSIKITNNATIPNI
-361 TVGKAVSI
+361 MVGKAVSI

-389 ANNTLITGNSASPN
+389 ANNTLVTGNSASPN

-440 EAVNQKFTVSE
+440 EAVNQKFIVSE

-508 RTVVPNAKSYD
+508 RTIVPNAKSYD

-557 FTVSG
+557 FTVSD

-568 DTLSMTGGVTIPNIK
+568 DKLSMTGGVTIPNIK

-639 GNLKAGTYYY
+639 GDLSVGTYSY
-649 KVIASNAANTNVAVV
+649 KVIATNATHTNYAVV
-664 NQKFTVSDGS
+664 NQKFTVSANGS
-674 STTTDK
+674 QTADT
-680 LSITGGVT
+680 LHITGGTSVPNITEGTSVVVKGTVSSAASNITSVTVGVYSASGNLITGKTVRPNAKTYDLRRLDAYVNFNLLTPGSYLYRVTVTNGTTSQHLVNQAFQVKAKSGSVQSQDKLTLSGGTT

-735 KTYNIRN
+735 KTYN
-742 LDAYVSFGDLKAGTY
+742 
-757 YYKVIASNAANTNVA
+757 
-772 IVNQK
+772 
-777 FTVSDGSS
+777 
-785 TTTDKL
+785 
-791 SITGGVTIPNIKVGN
+791 
-806 VVSIRGTVTS
+806 
-816 ASSNLKSVTVGVY
+816 
-829 DSSNKLVTG
+829 
-838 KTVAPNAKTYNVRN
+838 VRN
-852 LDAYVSFGDLKAGT
+852 LDAYVSFGD
-866 YYYKVITSNA
+866 
-876 ANTNV
+876 
-881 AVVNQKF
+881 
-888 TVSDGSSTTTDT
+888 
-900 LSITGG
+900 
-906 VTIPNIKIGNVV
+906 
-918 SIRGTVTSASS
+918 
-929 NLKSVTVGVYD
+929 
-940 SNNKLV
+940 
-946 TGKTVAPNA
+946 
-955 KTYNVR
+955 
-961 NLDAYVSFG
+961 
-970 DLKAGTYYY
+970 
-979 KVIASNAANTNVAV
+979 
-993 VNQKFT
+993 
-999 VSDGSSTTTTD
+999 
-1010 TLSITGGVTI
+1010 
-1020 PNIKVG
+1020 
-1026 NVVSIRGTVT
+1026 
-1036 STSSNLKSVTV
+1036 
-1047 GVYDSNNKLVTGKTA
+1047 
-1062 TPNAKT
+1062 
-1068 YNIRNLD
+1068 
-1075 AYVDFGSLKAGTYY
+1075 
-1089 YKVFATNATTTN
+1089 
-1101 FPVVEQ
+1101 
-1107 KFTVSANGGTTS
+1107 
-1119 NTDTLSIT
+1119 
-1127 GGTTV
+1127 
-1132 PNIKVGNTV
+1132 
-1141 VVQGTIQS
+1141 
-1149 KTSNITSLTVGVF
+1149 
-1162 DQNQKL
+1162 
-1168 VTGKTVHPNVRTYN
+1168 
-1182 VHNLDYYVNF
+1182 
-1192 GDLKAGTYYYKV
+1192 
-1204 IATNGAYTNQAV
+1204 
-1216 VNQKFTVSDG
+1216 
-1226 SSTTTDKLSMT
+1226 
-1237 GGVTIPNIKVGN
+1237 
-1249 VVSIR
+1249 
-1254 GTVTS
+1254 
-1259 ASSNLKSV
+1259 
-1267 TVGVYDSNNNLVTGK
+1267 
-1282 TVAPN
+1282 
-1287 AKTYNVR
+1287 
-1294 NLDAYVSFG
+1294 
-1303 DLQAGTYYYRVFAT
+1303 
-1317 NAANTNVAVVNQ
+1317 
-1329 KFTVSD
+1329 
-1335 GSSTTTDKLSMTGGV
+1335 
-1350 TIPNIKVGNVVSIR
+1350 
-1364 GTVTSASSNL
+1364 
-1374 KSVTAGVYDS
+1374 
-1384 NNKLVTGKT
+1384 
-1393 ATPNAKTYN
+1393 
-1402 VSNLDAYVDF
+1402 
-1412 GSLKAGT
+1412 LKAGT

-1504 VKPNAKSYDLRKL
+1504 AKPNAKSYDLRKL

-1535 TVSNGTKTQQLVN
+1535 TVTNGTTSQHLVN
-1548 QAFQVKAKSG
+1548 QAFQVKEKGG
-1558 SAQNKDKLTLSGGT
+1558 SSQSQDRLTLSGGR

-1596 TSLTVGVFSSSG
+1596 TSLTVGVFTASG
-1608 NLVTGKTVRP
+1608 NFVTGKTVKP
-1618 NAKSYDIHQVD
+1618 NAKSYDVSRLD
-1629 AYVNFNLLSPDTYYY
+1629 NYVNFNILSADTYYY
-1644 SVIATNGSYQNQIV
+1644 GIIATNGSYQNQIV
-1658 SYQKFTV
+1658 SYQKFKV
-1665 TK
+1665 TE

>member
-1 MKASSEREW
+1 
-10 VLILNVKFYIISYI
+10 
-24 FLIVFVRILPPVL
+24 
-37 RKKSGRN
+37 
-44 LQQSATEH
+44 
-52 IKQNALQKGR
+52 
-62 GIMKNQNQV
+62 MKNQNQI

-94 MESVPLATEQ
+94 MVSTPDPTEQ
-104 TEQVEEAVTETMPE
+104 TKEAVTEVLPE
-118 ESAPSDFLSISSND
+118 EYAPADFLSISGND
-132 AIPDII
+132 AIPNII
-138 QGTPIAINGVVK
+138 QGTPLAINGTVK
-150 SDFSKITVLTVGV
+150 SDFSKITVLTAGV
-163 YNAAGEQV
+163 YDATGKQV
-171 IGKTLSPNQVEYD
+171 LGKTLSPNQVEFN
-184 LQNLNDALPFENLQ
+184 LQSLNDDLPFETLQ

-215 YTVINQS
+215 YIVINQS

-276 VYDSKH
+276 VYDSNH

-323 NGTHANYTVVN
+323 NGTHTNYTVVN
-334 QKFIVSSSSTAT
+334 QKFTVSSSSTAT
-346 DDSIKITNSATIPNI
+346 DDSIKITNNATIPNI
-361 TVGKAVSI
+361 MVGKAVSI

-389 ANNTLITGNSASPN
+389 ANNTLVTGNSASPN
-403 AKTYNVANM
+403 AKIYNVANM

-440 EAVNQKFTVSE
+440 EAVNQKFIVSE

-557 FTVSG
+557 FTVSDD
-562 GSTTTT
+562 ST
-568 DTLSMTGGVTIPNIK
+568 
-583 VGNVV
+583 
-588 SIRGTVT
+588 
-595 SASSNLKSVTV
+595 
-606 GVYDSNNKL
+606 
-615 VTGKT
+615 
-620 VAPNA
+620 
-625 KTYNVRNLDAYVSF
+625 
-639 GNLKAGTYYY
+639 
-649 KVIASNAANTNVAVV
+649 
-664 NQKFTVSDGS
+664 
-674 STTTDK
+674 TTTDK

-703 VTSASSN
+703 VA
-710 LKSVTVGVYDS
+710 
-721 NNKLVTGKTATPNA
+721 
-735 KTYNIRN
+735 
-742 LDAYVSFGDLKAGTY
+742 
-757 YYKVIASNAANTNVA
+757 
-772 IVNQK
+772 
-777 FTVSDGSS
+777 
-785 TTTDKL
+785 
-791 SITGGVTIPNIKVGN
+791 
-806 VVSIRGTVTS
+806 
-816 ASSNLKSVTVGVY
+816 
-829 DSSNKLVTG
+829 
-838 KTVAPNAKTYNVRN
+838 
-852 LDAYVSFGDLKAGT
+852 
-866 YYYKVITSNA
+866 
-876 ANTNV
+876 
-881 AVVNQKF
+881 
-888 TVSDGSSTTTDT
+888 
-900 LSITGG
+900 
-906 VTIPNIKIGNVV
+906 
-918 SIRGTVTSASS
+918 SASS

-999 VSDGSSTTTTD
+999 VSDGSTTTTD
-1010 TLSITGGVTI
+1010 KLSMTGGVTI

-1026 NVVSIRGTVT
+1026 NVVSIRGIVT
-1036 STSSNLKSVTV
+1036 SASSNLKSVTV

-1068 YNIRNLD
+1068 YN
-1075 AYVDFGSLKAGTYY
+1075 
-1089 YKVFATNATTTN
+1089 
-1101 FPVVEQ
+1101 
-1107 KFTVSANGGTTS
+1107 
-1119 NTDTLSIT
+1119 
-1127 GGTTV
+1127 
-1132 PNIKVGNTV
+1132 
-1141 VVQGTIQS
+1141 
-1149 KTSNITSLTVGVF
+1149 
-1162 DQNQKL
+1162 
-1168 VTGKTVHPNVRTYN
+1168 
-1182 VHNLDYYVNF
+1182 
-1192 GDLKAGTYYYKV
+1192 
-1204 IATNGAYTNQAV
+1204 
-1216 VNQKFTVSDG
+1216 
-1226 SSTTTDKLSMT
+1226 
-1237 GGVTIPNIKVGN
+1237 
-1249 VVSIR
+1249 
-1254 GTVTS
+1254 
-1259 ASSNLKSV
+1259 
-1267 TVGVYDSNNNLVTGK
+1267 
-1282 TVAPN
+1282 
-1287 AKTYNVR
+1287 VR

-1303 DLQAGTYYYRVFAT
+1303 D
-1317 NAANTNVAVVNQ
+1317 
-1329 KFTVSD
+1329 
-1335 GSSTTTDKLSMTGGV
+1335 
-1350 TIPNIKVGNVVSIR
+1350 
-1364 GTVTSASSNL
+1364 
-1374 KSVTAGVYDS
+1374 
-1384 NNKLVTGKT
+1384 
-1393 ATPNAKTYN
+1393 
-1402 VSNLDAYVDF
+1402 
-1412 GSLKAGT
+1412 LKAGT

-1504 VKPNAKSYDLRKL
+1504 AKPNAKSYDLRKL

-1558 SAQNKDKLTLSGGT
+1558 SAQSKDKLTLSGGT

-1583 SIRGTVKSATSNI
+1583 SIRGTVKSGTSNI
-1596 TSLTVGVFSSSG
+1596 TSLTVGVFTSSG

-1644 SVIATNGSYQNQIV
+1644 GVVATNSSYQNQIV
-1658 SYQKFTV
+1658 SYQKFKV
-1665 TK
+1665 TE

>member
-1 MKASSEREW
+1 
-10 VLILNVKFYIISYI
+10 
-24 FLIVFVRILPPVL
+24 
-37 RKKSGRN
+37 
-44 LQQSATEH
+44 
-52 IKQNALQKGR
+52 
-62 GIMKNQNQV
+62 MKNQNQI

-94 MESVPLATEQ
+94 MVSTPDPTEQ
-104 TEQVEEAVTETMPE
+104 TKEAVTEVLPE
-118 ESAPSDFLSISSND
+118 EYAPADFLSISGND
-132 AIPDII
+132 AIPNII
-138 QGTPIAINGVVK
+138 QGTPLAINGTVK
-150 SDFSKITVLTVGV
+150 SDFSKITVLTAGV
-163 YNAAGEQV
+163 YDATGKQV
-171 IGKTLSPNQVEYD
+171 LGKTLSPNQVEFN
-184 LQNLNDALPFENLQ
+184 LQSLNDDLPFETLQ

-215 YTVINQS
+215 YIVINQS

-276 VYDSKH
+276 VYDSNH

-323 NGTHANYTVVN
+323 NGTHTNYTVVN
-334 QKFIVSSSSTAT
+334 QKFTVSSSSTAT
-346 DDSIKITNSATIPNI
+346 DDSIKITNNATIPNI
-361 TVGKAVSI
+361 MVGKAVSI

-389 ANNTLITGNSASPN
+389 ANNTLVTGNSASPN
-403 AKTYNVANM
+403 AKIYNVANM

-440 EAVNQKFTVSE
+440 EAVNQKFIVSE

-557 FTVSG
+557 FTVSDD
-562 GSTTTT
+562 ST
-568 DTLSMTGGVTIPNIK
+568 
-583 VGNVV
+583 
-588 SIRGTVT
+588 
-595 SASSNLKSVTV
+595 
-606 GVYDSNNKL
+606 
-615 VTGKT
+615 
-620 VAPNA
+620 
-625 KTYNVRNLDAYVSF
+625 
-639 GNLKAGTYYY
+639 
-649 KVIASNAANTNVAVV
+649 
-664 NQKFTVSDGS
+664 
-674 STTTDK
+674 TTTDK

-735 KTYNIRN
+735 KTYN
-742 LDAYVSFGDLKAGTY
+742 
-757 YYKVIASNAANTNVA
+757 
-772 IVNQK
+772 
-777 FTVSDGSS
+777 
-785 TTTDKL
+785 
-791 SITGGVTIPNIKVGN
+791 
-806 VVSIRGTVTS
+806 
-816 ASSNLKSVTVGVY
+816 
-829 DSSNKLVTG
+829 
-838 KTVAPNAKTYNVRN
+838 VRN
-852 LDAYVSFGDLKAGT
+852 LDAYVSFGD
-866 YYYKVITSNA
+866 
-876 ANTNV
+876 
-881 AVVNQKF
+881 
-888 TVSDGSSTTTDT
+888 
-900 LSITGG
+900 
-906 VTIPNIKIGNVV
+906 
-918 SIRGTVTSASS
+918 
-929 NLKSVTVGVYD
+929 
-940 SNNKLV
+940 
-946 TGKTVAPNA
+946 
-955 KTYNVR
+955 
-961 NLDAYVSFG
+961 
-970 DLKAGTYYY
+970 
-979 KVIASNAANTNVAV
+979 
-993 VNQKFT
+993 
-999 VSDGSSTTTTD
+999 
-1010 TLSITGGVTI
+1010 
-1020 PNIKVG
+1020 
-1026 NVVSIRGTVT
+1026 
-1036 STSSNLKSVTV
+1036 
-1047 GVYDSNNKLVTGKTA
+1047 
-1062 TPNAKT
+1062 
-1068 YNIRNLD
+1068 
-1075 AYVDFGSLKAGTYY
+1075 
-1089 YKVFATNATTTN
+1089 
-1101 FPVVEQ
+1101 
-1107 KFTVSANGGTTS
+1107 
-1119 NTDTLSIT
+1119 
-1127 GGTTV
+1127 
-1132 PNIKVGNTV
+1132 
-1141 VVQGTIQS
+1141 
-1149 KTSNITSLTVGVF
+1149 
-1162 DQNQKL
+1162 
-1168 VTGKTVHPNVRTYN
+1168 
-1182 VHNLDYYVNF
+1182 
-1192 GDLKAGTYYYKV
+1192 
-1204 IATNGAYTNQAV
+1204 
-1216 VNQKFTVSDG
+1216 
-1226 SSTTTDKLSMT
+1226 
-1237 GGVTIPNIKVGN
+1237 
-1249 VVSIR
+1249 
-1254 GTVTS
+1254 
-1259 ASSNLKSV
+1259 
-1267 TVGVYDSNNNLVTGK
+1267 
-1282 TVAPN
+1282 
-1287 AKTYNVR
+1287 
-1294 NLDAYVSFG
+1294 
-1303 DLQAGTYYYRVFAT
+1303 
-1317 NAANTNVAVVNQ
+1317 
-1329 KFTVSD
+1329 
-1335 GSSTTTDKLSMTGGV
+1335 
-1350 TIPNIKVGNVVSIR
+1350 
-1364 GTVTSASSNL
+1364 
-1374 KSVTAGVYDS
+1374 
-1384 NNKLVTGKT
+1384 
-1393 ATPNAKTYN
+1393 
-1402 VSNLDAYVDF
+1402 
-1412 GSLKAGT
+1412 LKAGT

-1504 VKPNAKSYDLRKL
+1504 AKPNAKSYDLRKL

-1558 SAQNKDKLTLSGGT
+1558 SAQSKDKLTLSGGT

-1583 SIRGTVKSATSNI
+1583 SIRGTVKSGTSNI
-1596 TSLTVGVFSSSG
+1596 TSLTVGVFTSSG

-1644 SVIATNGSYQNQIV
+1644 GVVATNSSYQNQIV
-1658 SYQKFTV
+1658 SYQKFKV
-1665 TK
+1665 TE

>member
-1 MKASSEREW
+1 
-10 VLILNVKFYIISYI
+10 
-24 FLIVFVRILPPVL
+24 
-37 RKKSGRN
+37 
-44 LQQSATEH
+44 
-52 IKQNALQKGR
+52 
-62 GIMKNQNQV
+62 MKNQNQI

-94 MESVPLATEQ
+94 MVSTPDPTEQ
-104 TEQVEEAVTETMPE
+104 TKEAVTEVLPE
-118 ESAPSDFLSISSND
+118 EYAPADFLSISGND
-132 AIPDII
+132 AIPNII
-138 QGTPIAINGVVK
+138 QGTPLAINGTVK
-150 SDFSKITVLTVGV
+150 SDFSKITVLTAGV
-163 YNAAGEQV
+163 YDATGKQV
-171 IGKTLSPNQVEYD
+171 LGKTLSPNQVEFN
-184 LQNLNDALPFENLQ
+184 LQSLNDDLSFETLQ
-198 AGTYQY
+198 AGTYHY

-210 ATNQN
+210 ATHQDF
-215 YTVINQS
+215 TVINQS
-222 FVVSSDPTVQVGAT
+222 FVVSSDPTVQVEAT

-276 VYDSKH
+276 VYDSNH

-323 NGTHANYTVVN
+323 NGTHTNYTVVN
-334 QKFIVSSSSTAT
+334 QKFTVSSSSTAT
-346 DDSIKITNSATIPNI
+346 DDSIKITNNATIPNI
-361 TVGKAVSI
+361 MVGKAVSI

-389 ANNTLITGNSASPN
+389 ANNTLVTGNSASPN

-440 EAVNQKFTVSE
+440 EAVNQKFIVSE

-557 FTVSG
+557 FTVSD

-568 DTLSMTGGVTIPNIK
+568 DKLSITGGITIPNIK

-620 VAPNA
+620 ATPNA

-639 GNLKAGTYYY
+639 GDLKAGTYYY

-674 STTTDK
+674 TTTMDK
-680 LSITGGVT
+680 LSMTGGVT

-735 KTYNIRN
+735 KTYN
-742 LDAYVSFGDLKAGTY
+742 
-757 YYKVIASNAANTNVA
+757 
-772 IVNQK
+772 
-777 FTVSDGSS
+777 
-785 TTTDKL
+785 
-791 SITGGVTIPNIKVGN
+791 
-806 VVSIRGTVTS
+806 
-816 ASSNLKSVTVGVY
+816 
-829 DSSNKLVTG
+829 
-838 KTVAPNAKTYNVRN
+838 VRN
-852 LDAYVSFGDLKAGT
+852 LDAYVSFGD
-866 YYYKVITSNA
+866 
-876 ANTNV
+876 
-881 AVVNQKF
+881 
-888 TVSDGSSTTTDT
+888 
-900 LSITGG
+900 
-906 VTIPNIKIGNVV
+906 
-918 SIRGTVTSASS
+918 
-929 NLKSVTVGVYD
+929 
-940 SNNKLV
+940 
-946 TGKTVAPNA
+946 
-955 KTYNVR
+955 
-961 NLDAYVSFG
+961 
-970 DLKAGTYYY
+970 
-979 KVIASNAANTNVAV
+979 
-993 VNQKFT
+993 
-999 VSDGSSTTTTD
+999 
-1010 TLSITGGVTI
+1010 
-1020 PNIKVG
+1020 
-1026 NVVSIRGTVT
+1026 
-1036 STSSNLKSVTV
+1036 
-1047 GVYDSNNKLVTGKTA
+1047 
-1062 TPNAKT
+1062 
-1068 YNIRNLD
+1068 
-1075 AYVDFGSLKAGTYY
+1075 
-1089 YKVFATNATTTN
+1089 
-1101 FPVVEQ
+1101 
-1107 KFTVSANGGTTS
+1107 
-1119 NTDTLSIT
+1119 
-1127 GGTTV
+1127 
-1132 PNIKVGNTV
+1132 
-1141 VVQGTIQS
+1141 
-1149 KTSNITSLTVGVF
+1149 
-1162 DQNQKL
+1162 
-1168 VTGKTVHPNVRTYN
+1168 
-1182 VHNLDYYVNF
+1182 
-1192 GDLKAGTYYYKV
+1192 
-1204 IATNGAYTNQAV
+1204 
-1216 VNQKFTVSDG
+1216 
-1226 SSTTTDKLSMT
+1226 
-1237 GGVTIPNIKVGN
+1237 
-1249 VVSIR
+1249 
-1254 GTVTS
+1254 
-1259 ASSNLKSV
+1259 
-1267 TVGVYDSNNNLVTGK
+1267 
-1282 TVAPN
+1282 
-1287 AKTYNVR
+1287 
-1294 NLDAYVSFG
+1294 
-1303 DLQAGTYYYRVFAT
+1303 
-1317 NAANTNVAVVNQ
+1317 
-1329 KFTVSD
+1329 
-1335 GSSTTTDKLSMTGGV
+1335 
-1350 TIPNIKVGNVVSIR
+1350 
-1364 GTVTSASSNL
+1364 
-1374 KSVTAGVYDS
+1374 
-1384 NNKLVTGKT
+1384 
-1393 ATPNAKTYN
+1393 
-1402 VSNLDAYVDF
+1402 
-1412 GSLKAGT
+1412 LKAGT

-1504 VKPNAKSYDLRKL
+1504 AKPNAKSYDLRKL

-1558 SAQNKDKLTLSGGT
+1558 SAQSKDKLTLSGGT

-1596 TSLTVGVFSSSG
+1596 TSLTVGVFTSSG

-1644 SVIATNGSYQNQIV
+1644 GVVATNSSYQNQIV

>member
-1 MKASSEREW
+1 
-10 VLILNVKFYIISYI
+10 
-24 FLIVFVRILPPVL
+24 
-37 RKKSGRN
+37 
-44 LQQSATEH
+44 
-52 IKQNALQKGR
+52 
-62 GIMKNQNQV
+62 MKNQNQI

-94 MESVPLATEQ
+94 MVSTPDPTEQ
-104 TEQVEEAVTETMPE
+104 TKEAVTEVLPE
-118 ESAPSDFLSISSND
+118 EYAPADFLSISGND
-132 AIPDII
+132 AIPNII
-138 QGTPIAINGVVK
+138 QGTPLAINGTVK
-150 SDFSKITVLTVGV
+150 SDFSKITVLTAGV
-163 YNAAGEQV
+163 YDATGKQV
-171 IGKTLSPNQVEYD
+171 LGKTLSPNQVEFN
-184 LQNLNDALPFENLQ
+184 LQSLNDDLPFETLQ

-215 YTVINQS
+215 YIVINQS
-222 FVVSSDPTVQVGAT
+222 FVISSDPTVQVEAT

-276 VYDSKH
+276 VYDSNH

-310 LPVGTYTYEITVT
+310 LPVGTYTYEIIVT
-323 NGTHANYTVVN
+323 NGTHMNYTVVN
-334 QKFIVSSSSTAT
+334 QKFTVSSSSTAT
-346 DDSIKITNSATIPNI
+346 DDSIKITNNATIPNI
-361 TVGKAVSI
+361 MVGKAVSI

-389 ANNTLITGNSASPN
+389 ANNTLVTGNSASPN

-440 EAVNQKFTVSE
+440 EAVNQKFIVSE

-508 RTVVPNAKSYD
+508 RTIVPNAKSYD

-557 FTVSG
+557 FTVSD

-568 DTLSMTGGVTIPNIK
+568 DKLSMTGGVTIPNIK
-583 VGNVV
+583 V
-588 SIRGTVT
+588 
-595 SASSNLKSVTV
+595 
-606 GVYDSNNKL
+606 
-615 VTGKT
+615 
-620 VAPNA
+620 
-625 KTYNVRNLDAYVSF
+625 
-639 GNLKAGTYYY
+639 
-649 KVIASNAANTNVAVV
+649 
-664 NQKFTVSDGS
+664 
-674 STTTDK
+674 
-680 LSITGGVT
+680 
-688 IPNIKVGNVVSIRGT
+688 
-703 VTSASSN
+703 
-710 LKSVTVGVYDS
+710 
-721 NNKLVTGKTATPNA
+721 
-735 KTYNIRN
+735 
-742 LDAYVSFGDLKAGTY
+742 
-757 YYKVIASNAANTNVA
+757 
-772 IVNQK
+772 
-777 FTVSDGSS
+777 
-785 TTTDKL
+785 
-791 SITGGVTIPNIKVGN
+791 
-806 VVSIRGTVTS
+806 
-816 ASSNLKSVTVGVY
+816 
-829 DSSNKLVTG
+829 
-838 KTVAPNAKTYNVRN
+838 
-852 LDAYVSFGDLKAGT
+852 
-866 YYYKVITSNA
+866 
-876 ANTNV
+876 
-881 AVVNQKF
+881 
-888 TVSDGSSTTTDT
+888 
-900 LSITGG
+900 
-906 VTIPNIKIGNVV
+906 GNVV

-999 VSDGSSTTTTD
+999 VSDGSTTTM
-1010 TLSITGGVTI
+1010 
-1020 PNIKVG
+1020 
-1026 NVVSIRGTVT
+1026 
-1036 STSSNLKSVTV
+1036 
-1047 GVYDSNNKLVTGKTA
+1047 
-1062 TPNAKT
+1062 
-1068 YNIRNLD
+1068 
-1075 AYVDFGSLKAGTYY
+1075 
-1089 YKVFATNATTTN
+1089 
-1101 FPVVEQ
+1101 
-1107 KFTVSANGGTTS
+1107 
-1119 NTDTLSIT
+1119 
-1127 GGTTV
+1127 
-1132 PNIKVGNTV
+1132 
-1141 VVQGTIQS
+1141 
-1149 KTSNITSLTVGVF
+1149 
-1162 DQNQKL
+1162 
-1168 VTGKTVHPNVRTYN
+1168 
-1182 VHNLDYYVNF
+1182 
-1192 GDLKAGTYYYKV
+1192 
-1204 IATNGAYTNQAV
+1204 
-1216 VNQKFTVSDG
+1216 
-1226 SSTTTDKLSMT
+1226 DKLSMT

-1282 TVAPN
+1282 TATPN

-1303 DLQAGTYYYRVFAT
+1303 D
-1317 NAANTNVAVVNQ
+1317 
-1329 KFTVSD
+1329 
-1335 GSSTTTDKLSMTGGV
+1335 
-1350 TIPNIKVGNVVSIR
+1350 
-1364 GTVTSASSNL
+1364 
-1374 KSVTAGVYDS
+1374 
-1384 NNKLVTGKT
+1384 
-1393 ATPNAKTYN
+1393 
-1402 VSNLDAYVDF
+1402 
-1412 GSLKAGT
+1412 LKAGT

-1504 VKPNAKSYDLRKL
+1504 AKPNAKSYDLRKL

-1558 SAQNKDKLTLSGGT
+1558 SAQSKDKLTLSGGT

-1596 TSLTVGVFSSSG
+1596 TSLTVGVFTSSG

-1644 SVIATNGSYQNQIV
+1644 GVVATNSSYQNQIV

>member
-1 MKASSEREW
+1 
-10 VLILNVKFYIISYI
+10 
-24 FLIVFVRILPPVL
+24 
-37 RKKSGRN
+37 
-44 LQQSATEH
+44 
-52 IKQNALQKGR
+52 
-62 GIMKNQNQV
+62 MKNQNQI

-94 MESVPLATEQ
+94 MVSTPDPTEQ
-104 TEQVEEAVTETMPE
+104 TKEAVTEVLPE
-118 ESAPSDFLSISSND
+118 EYAPADFLSISGND
-132 AIPDII
+132 AIPNII
-138 QGTPIAINGVVK
+138 QGTPLAINGTVK

-171 IGKTLSPNQVEYD
+171 IGKTLSPNQVEYG

-215 YTVINQS
+215 YIVINQS

-276 VYDSKH
+276 VYDSNH

-323 NGTHANYTVVN
+323 NGTHTNYTVVN
-334 QKFIVSSSSTAT
+334 QKFTVSSSSTAT
-346 DDSIKITNSATIPNI
+346 DDSIKITNNATIPNI
-361 TVGKAVSI
+361 MVGKAVSI

-389 ANNTLITGNSASPN
+389 ANNTLVTGNSASPN

-440 EAVNQKFTVSE
+440 EAVNQKFIVSE

-508 RTVVPNAKSYD
+508 RTVVPNTKSYD

-557 FTVSG
+557 FTVSD

-568 DTLSMTGGVTIPNIK
+568 DKLSM
-583 VGNVV
+583 
-588 SIRGTVT
+588 
-595 SASSNLKSVTV
+595 
-606 GVYDSNNKL
+606 
-615 VTGKT
+615 
-620 VAPNA
+620 
-625 KTYNVRNLDAYVSF
+625 
-639 GNLKAGTYYY
+639 
-649 KVIASNAANTNVAVV
+649 
-664 NQKFTVSDGS
+664 
-674 STTTDK
+674 
-680 LSITGGVT
+680 TGGVT

-735 KTYNIRN
+735 KTYN
-742 LDAYVSFGDLKAGTY
+742 
-757 YYKVIASNAANTNVA
+757 
-772 IVNQK
+772 
-777 FTVSDGSS
+777 
-785 TTTDKL
+785 
-791 SITGGVTIPNIKVGN
+791 
-806 VVSIRGTVTS
+806 
-816 ASSNLKSVTVGVY
+816 
-829 DSSNKLVTG
+829 
-838 KTVAPNAKTYNVRN
+838 VRN
-852 LDAYVSFGDLKAGT
+852 LDAYVSFGD
-866 YYYKVITSNA
+866 
-876 ANTNV
+876 
-881 AVVNQKF
+881 
-888 TVSDGSSTTTDT
+888 
-900 LSITGG
+900 
-906 VTIPNIKIGNVV
+906 
-918 SIRGTVTSASS
+918 
-929 NLKSVTVGVYD
+929 
-940 SNNKLV
+940 
-946 TGKTVAPNA
+946 
-955 KTYNVR
+955 
-961 NLDAYVSFG
+961 
-970 DLKAGTYYY
+970 
-979 KVIASNAANTNVAV
+979 
-993 VNQKFT
+993 
-999 VSDGSSTTTTD
+999 
-1010 TLSITGGVTI
+1010 
-1020 PNIKVG
+1020 
-1026 NVVSIRGTVT
+1026 
-1036 STSSNLKSVTV
+1036 
-1047 GVYDSNNKLVTGKTA
+1047 
-1062 TPNAKT
+1062 
-1068 YNIRNLD
+1068 
-1075 AYVDFGSLKAGTYY
+1075 
-1089 YKVFATNATTTN
+1089 
-1101 FPVVEQ
+1101 
-1107 KFTVSANGGTTS
+1107 
-1119 NTDTLSIT
+1119 
-1127 GGTTV
+1127 
-1132 PNIKVGNTV
+1132 
-1141 VVQGTIQS
+1141 
-1149 KTSNITSLTVGVF
+1149 
-1162 DQNQKL
+1162 
-1168 VTGKTVHPNVRTYN
+1168 
-1182 VHNLDYYVNF
+1182 
-1192 GDLKAGTYYYKV
+1192 
-1204 IATNGAYTNQAV
+1204 
-1216 VNQKFTVSDG
+1216 
-1226 SSTTTDKLSMT
+1226 
-1237 GGVTIPNIKVGN
+1237 
-1249 VVSIR
+1249 
-1254 GTVTS
+1254 
-1259 ASSNLKSV
+1259 
-1267 TVGVYDSNNNLVTGK
+1267 
-1282 TVAPN
+1282 
-1287 AKTYNVR
+1287 
-1294 NLDAYVSFG
+1294 
-1303 DLQAGTYYYRVFAT
+1303 
-1317 NAANTNVAVVNQ
+1317 
-1329 KFTVSD
+1329 
-1335 GSSTTTDKLSMTGGV
+1335 
-1350 TIPNIKVGNVVSIR
+1350 
-1364 GTVTSASSNL
+1364 
-1374 KSVTAGVYDS
+1374 
-1384 NNKLVTGKT
+1384 
-1393 ATPNAKTYN
+1393 
-1402 VSNLDAYVDF
+1402 
-1412 GSLKAGT
+1412 LKAGT

-1504 VKPNAKSYDLRKL
+1504 AKPNAKSYDLRKL

-1558 SAQNKDKLTLSGGT
+1558 SAQSKDKLTLSGGT

-1583 SIRGTVKSATSNI
+1583 SIRGTVKSGTSNI
-1596 TSLTVGVFSSSG
+1596 TSLTVGVFTSSG

-1644 SVIATNGSYQNQIV
+1644 GVVATNSSYQNQIV

>member
-1 MKASSEREW
+1 
-10 VLILNVKFYIISYI
+10 
-24 FLIVFVRILPPVL
+24 
-37 RKKSGRN
+37 
-44 LQQSATEH
+44 
-52 IKQNALQKGR
+52 
-62 GIMKNQNQV
+62 MKNQNQI

-94 MESVPLATEQ
+94 MVSTPDPTEQ
-104 TEQVEEAVTETMPE
+104 TKEAVTEVLPE
-118 ESAPSDFLSISSND
+118 EYAPADFLSISGND
-132 AIPDII
+132 AIPNII
-138 QGTPIAINGVVK
+138 QGTPLAINGTVK
-150 SDFSKITVLTVGV
+150 SDFSKITVLTAGV
-163 YNAAGEQV
+163 YDATGKQV
-171 IGKTLSPNQVEYD
+171 LGKTLSPNQVEFN
-184 LQNLNDALPFENLQ
+184 LQSLNDDLPFETLQ
-198 AGTYQY
+198 AGTYHY

-210 ATNQN
+210 ATHQDF
-215 YTVINQS
+215 TVINQS

-276 VYDSKH
+276 VYDSNH

-323 NGTHANYTVVN
+323 NGTHTNYTVVN
-334 QKFIVSSSSTAT
+334 QKFTVSSSSTAT
-346 DDSIKITNSATIPNI
+346 DDSIKITNNATIPNI
-361 TVGKAVSI
+361 MVGKAVSI

-389 ANNTLITGNSASPN
+389 ANNTLVTGNSASPN

-440 EAVNQKFTVSE
+440 EAVNQKFIVSE

-557 FTVSG
+557 FTVSD
-562 GSTTTT
+562 GST
-568 DTLSMTGGVTIPNIK
+568 
-583 VGNVV
+583 
-588 SIRGTVT
+588 
-595 SASSNLKSVTV
+595 
-606 GVYDSNNKL
+606 
-615 VTGKT
+615 
-620 VAPNA
+620 
-625 KTYNVRNLDAYVSF
+625 
-639 GNLKAGTYYY
+639 
-649 KVIASNAANTNVAVV
+649 
-664 NQKFTVSDGS
+664 
-674 STTTDK
+674 TTTDK

-688 IPNIKVGNVVSIRGT
+688 IPNIKV
-703 VTSASSN
+703 
-710 LKSVTVGVYDS
+710 
-721 NNKLVTGKTATPNA
+721 
-735 KTYNIRN
+735 
-742 LDAYVSFGDLKAGTY
+742 
-757 YYKVIASNAANTNVA
+757 
-772 IVNQK
+772 
-777 FTVSDGSS
+777 
-785 TTTDKL
+785 
-791 SITGGVTIPNIKVGN
+791 
-806 VVSIRGTVTS
+806 
-816 ASSNLKSVTVGVY
+816 
-829 DSSNKLVTG
+829 
-838 KTVAPNAKTYNVRN
+838 
-852 LDAYVSFGDLKAGT
+852 
-866 YYYKVITSNA
+866 
-876 ANTNV
+876 
-881 AVVNQKF
+881 
-888 TVSDGSSTTTDT
+888 
-900 LSITGG
+900 
-906 VTIPNIKIGNVV
+906 GNVV

-1010 TLSITGGVTI
+1010 KLSI
-1020 PNIKVG
+1020 
-1026 NVVSIRGTVT
+1026 
-1036 STSSNLKSVTV
+1036 
-1047 GVYDSNNKLVTGKTA
+1047 
-1062 TPNAKT
+1062 
-1068 YNIRNLD
+1068 
-1075 AYVDFGSLKAGTYY
+1075 
-1089 YKVFATNATTTN
+1089 
-1101 FPVVEQ
+1101 
-1107 KFTVSANGGTTS
+1107 
-1119 NTDTLSIT
+1119 
-1127 GGTTV
+1127 
-1132 PNIKVGNTV
+1132 
-1141 VVQGTIQS
+1141 
-1149 KTSNITSLTVGVF
+1149 
-1162 DQNQKL
+1162 
-1168 VTGKTVHPNVRTYN
+1168 
-1182 VHNLDYYVNF
+1182 
-1192 GDLKAGTYYYKV
+1192 
-1204 IATNGAYTNQAV
+1204 
-1216 VNQKFTVSDG
+1216 
-1226 SSTTTDKLSMT
+1226 T

-1267 TVGVYDSNNNLVTGK
+1267 TVGVYDSNNKLVTGK
-1282 TVAPN
+1282 TATPN

-1303 DLQAGTYYYRVFAT
+1303 D
-1317 NAANTNVAVVNQ
+1317 
-1329 KFTVSD
+1329 
-1335 GSSTTTDKLSMTGGV
+1335 
-1350 TIPNIKVGNVVSIR
+1350 
-1364 GTVTSASSNL
+1364 
-1374 KSVTAGVYDS
+1374 
-1384 NNKLVTGKT
+1384 
-1393 ATPNAKTYN
+1393 
-1402 VSNLDAYVDF
+1402 
-1412 GSLKAGT
+1412 LKAGT

-1504 VKPNAKSYDLRKL
+1504 AKPNAKSYDLRKL

-1558 SAQNKDKLTLSGGT
+1558 SAQSKDKLTLSGGR

-1596 TSLTVGVFSSSG
+1596 TSLTVGVFTSSG

-1644 SVIATNGSYQNQIV
+1644 GVVATNSSYQNQIV

>member
-1 MKASSEREW
+1 
-10 VLILNVKFYIISYI
+10 
-24 FLIVFVRILPPVL
+24 
-37 RKKSGRN
+37 
-44 LQQSATEH
+44 
-52 IKQNALQKGR
+52 
-62 GIMKNQNQV
+62 MKNQNQI

-94 MESVPLATEQ
+94 MVSTPDPTEQ
-104 TEQVEEAVTETMPE
+104 TKEAVTEVLPE
-118 ESAPSDFLSISSND
+118 EYAPADFLSISGND
-132 AIPDII
+132 AIPNII
-138 QGTPIAINGVVK
+138 QGTPLAINGTVK

-215 YTVINQS
+215 YIVINQS
-222 FVVSSDPTVQVGAT
+222 FVISSDPTVQVEAT
-236 EDAITIE
+236 EDAIAIE

-276 VYDSKH
+276 VYDSNH

-310 LPVGTYTYEITVT
+310 LPVGTYTYEIIVT
-323 NGTHANYTVVN
+323 NGTHMNYTVVN
-334 QKFIVSSSSTAT
+334 QKFTVSSSSTAT
-346 DDSIKITNSATIPNI
+346 DDSIKITNNATIPNI
-361 TVGKAVSI
+361 MVGKAVSI

-389 ANNTLITGNSASPN
+389 ANNTLVTGNSASPN

-440 EAVNQKFTVSE
+440 EAVNQKFIVSE

-508 RTVVPNAKSYD
+508 RTIVPNAKSYD

-557 FTVSG
+557 FTVSD

-568 DTLSMTGGVTIPNIK
+568 DKLSM
-583 VGNVV
+583 
-588 SIRGTVT
+588 
-595 SASSNLKSVTV
+595 
-606 GVYDSNNKL
+606 
-615 VTGKT
+615 
-620 VAPNA
+620 
-625 KTYNVRNLDAYVSF
+625 
-639 GNLKAGTYYY
+639 
-649 KVIASNAANTNVAVV
+649 
-664 NQKFTVSDGS
+664 
-674 STTTDK
+674 
-680 LSITGGVT
+680 TGGVT

-735 KTYNIRN
+735 KTYN
-742 LDAYVSFGDLKAGTY
+742 
-757 YYKVIASNAANTNVA
+757 
-772 IVNQK
+772 
-777 FTVSDGSS
+777 
-785 TTTDKL
+785 
-791 SITGGVTIPNIKVGN
+791 
-806 VVSIRGTVTS
+806 
-816 ASSNLKSVTVGVY
+816 
-829 DSSNKLVTG
+829 
-838 KTVAPNAKTYNVRN
+838 VRN
-852 LDAYVSFGDLKAGT
+852 LDAYVSFGD
-866 YYYKVITSNA
+866 
-876 ANTNV
+876 
-881 AVVNQKF
+881 
-888 TVSDGSSTTTDT
+888 
-900 LSITGG
+900 
-906 VTIPNIKIGNVV
+906 
-918 SIRGTVTSASS
+918 
-929 NLKSVTVGVYD
+929 
-940 SNNKLV
+940 
-946 TGKTVAPNA
+946 
-955 KTYNVR
+955 
-961 NLDAYVSFG
+961 
-970 DLKAGTYYY
+970 
-979 KVIASNAANTNVAV
+979 
-993 VNQKFT
+993 
-999 VSDGSSTTTTD
+999 
-1010 TLSITGGVTI
+1010 
-1020 PNIKVG
+1020 
-1026 NVVSIRGTVT
+1026 
-1036 STSSNLKSVTV
+1036 
-1047 GVYDSNNKLVTGKTA
+1047 
-1062 TPNAKT
+1062 
-1068 YNIRNLD
+1068 
-1075 AYVDFGSLKAGTYY
+1075 
-1089 YKVFATNATTTN
+1089 
-1101 FPVVEQ
+1101 
-1107 KFTVSANGGTTS
+1107 
-1119 NTDTLSIT
+1119 
-1127 GGTTV
+1127 
-1132 PNIKVGNTV
+1132 
-1141 VVQGTIQS
+1141 
-1149 KTSNITSLTVGVF
+1149 
-1162 DQNQKL
+1162 
-1168 VTGKTVHPNVRTYN
+1168 
-1182 VHNLDYYVNF
+1182 
-1192 GDLKAGTYYYKV
+1192 
-1204 IATNGAYTNQAV
+1204 
-1216 VNQKFTVSDG
+1216 
-1226 SSTTTDKLSMT
+1226 
-1237 GGVTIPNIKVGN
+1237 
-1249 VVSIR
+1249 
-1254 GTVTS
+1254 
-1259 ASSNLKSV
+1259 
-1267 TVGVYDSNNNLVTGK
+1267 
-1282 TVAPN
+1282 
-1287 AKTYNVR
+1287 
-1294 NLDAYVSFG
+1294 
-1303 DLQAGTYYYRVFAT
+1303 
-1317 NAANTNVAVVNQ
+1317 
-1329 KFTVSD
+1329 
-1335 GSSTTTDKLSMTGGV
+1335 
-1350 TIPNIKVGNVVSIR
+1350 
-1364 GTVTSASSNL
+1364 
-1374 KSVTAGVYDS
+1374 
-1384 NNKLVTGKT
+1384 
-1393 ATPNAKTYN
+1393 
-1402 VSNLDAYVDF
+1402 
-1412 GSLKAGT
+1412 LKAGT

-1504 VKPNAKSYDLRKL
+1504 AKPNAKSYDLRKL

-1558 SAQNKDKLTLSGGT
+1558 SAQSKDKLTLSGGT

-1596 TSLTVGVFSSSG
+1596 TSLTVGVFTSSG

-1644 SVIATNGSYQNQIV
+1644 GVVATNSSYQNQIV

>member
-1 MKASSEREW
+1 
-10 VLILNVKFYIISYI
+10 
-24 FLIVFVRILPPVL
+24 
-37 RKKSGRN
+37 
-44 LQQSATEH
+44 
-52 IKQNALQKGR
+52 
-62 GIMKNQNQV
+62 MKNQNQI

-94 MESVPLATEQ
+94 MVSTPDPTEQ
-104 TEQVEEAVTETMPE
+104 TKEAVTEVLPE
-118 ESAPSDFLSISSND
+118 EYASADFLSISGND
-132 AIPDII
+132 AIPNII
-138 QGTPIAINGVVK
+138 QGTPLAINGTVK

-215 YTVINQS
+215 YIVINQS
-222 FVVSSDPTVQVGAT
+222 FVISSDPTVQVEAT

-276 VYDSKH
+276 VYDSNH

-310 LPVGTYTYEITVT
+310 LPVGTYTYEIIVT
-323 NGTHANYTVVN
+323 NGTHMNYTVVN
-334 QKFIVSSSSTAT
+334 QKFTVSSSSTAT
-346 DDSIKITNSATIPNI
+346 DDSIKITNNATIPNI
-361 TVGKAVSI
+361 MVGKAVSI

-389 ANNTLITGNSASPN
+389 ANNTLVTGNSASPN

-440 EAVNQKFTVSE
+440 EAVNQKFIVSE

-508 RTVVPNAKSYD
+508 RTIVPNAKSYD

-529 GGLSAGT
+529 GGLSSGT
-536 YYYKVLV
+536 YYYKILV

-557 FTVSG
+557 FTVSD

-568 DTLSMTGGVTIPNIK
+568 DKLSM
-583 VGNVV
+583 
-588 SIRGTVT
+588 
-595 SASSNLKSVTV
+595 
-606 GVYDSNNKL
+606 
-615 VTGKT
+615 
-620 VAPNA
+620 
-625 KTYNVRNLDAYVSF
+625 
-639 GNLKAGTYYY
+639 
-649 KVIASNAANTNVAVV
+649 
-664 NQKFTVSDGS
+664 
-674 STTTDK
+674 
-680 LSITGGVT
+680 TGGVT

-735 KTYNIRN
+735 KTYN
-742 LDAYVSFGDLKAGTY
+742 
-757 YYKVIASNAANTNVA
+757 
-772 IVNQK
+772 
-777 FTVSDGSS
+777 
-785 TTTDKL
+785 
-791 SITGGVTIPNIKVGN
+791 
-806 VVSIRGTVTS
+806 
-816 ASSNLKSVTVGVY
+816 
-829 DSSNKLVTG
+829 
-838 KTVAPNAKTYNVRN
+838 VRN
-852 LDAYVSFGDLKAGT
+852 LDAYVSFGD
-866 YYYKVITSNA
+866 
-876 ANTNV
+876 
-881 AVVNQKF
+881 
-888 TVSDGSSTTTDT
+888 
-900 LSITGG
+900 
-906 VTIPNIKIGNVV
+906 
-918 SIRGTVTSASS
+918 
-929 NLKSVTVGVYD
+929 
-940 SNNKLV
+940 
-946 TGKTVAPNA
+946 
-955 KTYNVR
+955 
-961 NLDAYVSFG
+961 
-970 DLKAGTYYY
+970 
-979 KVIASNAANTNVAV
+979 
-993 VNQKFT
+993 
-999 VSDGSSTTTTD
+999 
-1010 TLSITGGVTI
+1010 
-1020 PNIKVG
+1020 
-1026 NVVSIRGTVT
+1026 
-1036 STSSNLKSVTV
+1036 
-1047 GVYDSNNKLVTGKTA
+1047 
-1062 TPNAKT
+1062 
-1068 YNIRNLD
+1068 
-1075 AYVDFGSLKAGTYY
+1075 
-1089 YKVFATNATTTN
+1089 
-1101 FPVVEQ
+1101 
-1107 KFTVSANGGTTS
+1107 
-1119 NTDTLSIT
+1119 
-1127 GGTTV
+1127 
-1132 PNIKVGNTV
+1132 
-1141 VVQGTIQS
+1141 
-1149 KTSNITSLTVGVF
+1149 
-1162 DQNQKL
+1162 
-1168 VTGKTVHPNVRTYN
+1168 
-1182 VHNLDYYVNF
+1182 
-1192 GDLKAGTYYYKV
+1192 
-1204 IATNGAYTNQAV
+1204 
-1216 VNQKFTVSDG
+1216 
-1226 SSTTTDKLSMT
+1226 
-1237 GGVTIPNIKVGN
+1237 
-1249 VVSIR
+1249 
-1254 GTVTS
+1254 
-1259 ASSNLKSV
+1259 
-1267 TVGVYDSNNNLVTGK
+1267 
-1282 TVAPN
+1282 
-1287 AKTYNVR
+1287 
-1294 NLDAYVSFG
+1294 
-1303 DLQAGTYYYRVFAT
+1303 
-1317 NAANTNVAVVNQ
+1317 
-1329 KFTVSD
+1329 
-1335 GSSTTTDKLSMTGGV
+1335 
-1350 TIPNIKVGNVVSIR
+1350 
-1364 GTVTSASSNL
+1364 
-1374 KSVTAGVYDS
+1374 
-1384 NNKLVTGKT
+1384 
-1393 ATPNAKTYN
+1393 
-1402 VSNLDAYVDF
+1402 
-1412 GSLKAGT
+1412 LKAGT

-1504 VKPNAKSYDLRKL
+1504 AKPNAKSYDLRKL

-1558 SAQNKDKLTLSGGT
+1558 SAQSKDKLTLSGGT

-1583 SIRGTVKSATSNI
+1583 SIRGTVKSGTSNI
-1596 TSLTVGVFSSSG
+1596 TSLTVGVFTSSG

-1644 SVIATNGSYQNQIV
+1644 GVVATNSSYQNQIV

>member
-1 MKASSEREW
+1 
-10 VLILNVKFYIISYI
+10 
-24 FLIVFVRILPPVL
+24 
-37 RKKSGRN
+37 
-44 LQQSATEH
+44 
-52 IKQNALQKGR
+52 
-62 GIMKNQNQV
+62 MKNQNQI

-94 MESVPLATEQ
+94 MVSTPDPTEQ
-104 TEQVEEAVTETMPE
+104 TKEAVTEVLPE
-118 ESAPSDFLSISSND
+118 EYAPADFLSISGND
-132 AIPDII
+132 AIPNII
-138 QGTPIAINGVVK
+138 QGTPLAINGTVK

-215 YTVINQS
+215 YIVINQS
-222 FVVSSDPTVQVGAT
+222 FVISSDPTVQVEAT
-236 EDAITIE
+236 EDAIAIE

-276 VYDSKH
+276 VYDSNH

-310 LPVGTYTYEITVT
+310 LPVGTYTYEIIVT
-323 NGTHANYTVVN
+323 NGTHMNYTVVN
-334 QKFIVSSSSTAT
+334 QKFTVSSSSTAT
-346 DDSIKITNSATIPNI
+346 DDSIKITNNATIPNI
-361 TVGKAVSI
+361 MVGKAVSI

-389 ANNTLITGNSASPN
+389 ANNTLVTGNSASPN

-440 EAVNQKFTVSE
+440 EAVNQKFIVSE

-508 RTVVPNAKSYD
+508 RTIVPNAKSYD

-557 FTVSG
+557 FTVSD
-562 GSTTTT
+562 GST
-568 DTLSMTGGVTIPNIK
+568 
-583 VGNVV
+583 
-588 SIRGTVT
+588 
-595 SASSNLKSVTV
+595 
-606 GVYDSNNKL
+606 
-615 VTGKT
+615 
-620 VAPNA
+620 
-625 KTYNVRNLDAYVSF
+625 
-639 GNLKAGTYYY
+639 
-649 KVIASNAANTNVAVV
+649 
-664 NQKFTVSDGS
+664 
-674 STTTDK
+674 TTTDK

-735 KTYNIRN
+735 KTYN
-742 LDAYVSFGDLKAGTY
+742 
-757 YYKVIASNAANTNVA
+757 
-772 IVNQK
+772 
-777 FTVSDGSS
+777 
-785 TTTDKL
+785 
-791 SITGGVTIPNIKVGN
+791 
-806 VVSIRGTVTS
+806 
-816 ASSNLKSVTVGVY
+816 
-829 DSSNKLVTG
+829 
-838 KTVAPNAKTYNVRN
+838 VRN
-852 LDAYVSFGDLKAGT
+852 LDAYVSFGD
-866 YYYKVITSNA
+866 
-876 ANTNV
+876 
-881 AVVNQKF
+881 
-888 TVSDGSSTTTDT
+888 
-900 LSITGG
+900 
-906 VTIPNIKIGNVV
+906 
-918 SIRGTVTSASS
+918 
-929 NLKSVTVGVYD
+929 
-940 SNNKLV
+940 
-946 TGKTVAPNA
+946 
-955 KTYNVR
+955 
-961 NLDAYVSFG
+961 
-970 DLKAGTYYY
+970 
-979 KVIASNAANTNVAV
+979 
-993 VNQKFT
+993 
-999 VSDGSSTTTTD
+999 
-1010 TLSITGGVTI
+1010 
-1020 PNIKVG
+1020 
-1026 NVVSIRGTVT
+1026 
-1036 STSSNLKSVTV
+1036 
-1047 GVYDSNNKLVTGKTA
+1047 
-1062 TPNAKT
+1062 
-1068 YNIRNLD
+1068 
-1075 AYVDFGSLKAGTYY
+1075 
-1089 YKVFATNATTTN
+1089 
-1101 FPVVEQ
+1101 
-1107 KFTVSANGGTTS
+1107 
-1119 NTDTLSIT
+1119 
-1127 GGTTV
+1127 
-1132 PNIKVGNTV
+1132 
-1141 VVQGTIQS
+1141 
-1149 KTSNITSLTVGVF
+1149 
-1162 DQNQKL
+1162 
-1168 VTGKTVHPNVRTYN
+1168 
-1182 VHNLDYYVNF
+1182 
-1192 GDLKAGTYYYKV
+1192 
-1204 IATNGAYTNQAV
+1204 
-1216 VNQKFTVSDG
+1216 
-1226 SSTTTDKLSMT
+1226 
-1237 GGVTIPNIKVGN
+1237 
-1249 VVSIR
+1249 
-1254 GTVTS
+1254 
-1259 ASSNLKSV
+1259 
-1267 TVGVYDSNNNLVTGK
+1267 
-1282 TVAPN
+1282 
-1287 AKTYNVR
+1287 
-1294 NLDAYVSFG
+1294 
-1303 DLQAGTYYYRVFAT
+1303 
-1317 NAANTNVAVVNQ
+1317 
-1329 KFTVSD
+1329 
-1335 GSSTTTDKLSMTGGV
+1335 
-1350 TIPNIKVGNVVSIR
+1350 
-1364 GTVTSASSNL
+1364 
-1374 KSVTAGVYDS
+1374 
-1384 NNKLVTGKT
+1384 
-1393 ATPNAKTYN
+1393 
-1402 VSNLDAYVDF
+1402 
-1412 GSLKAGT
+1412 LKAGT

-1504 VKPNAKSYDLRKL
+1504 AKPNAKSYDLRKL

-1558 SAQNKDKLTLSGGT
+1558 SAQSKDKLTLSGGT

-1596 TSLTVGVFSSSG
+1596 TSLTVGVFTSSG

-1644 SVIATNGSYQNQIV
+1644 GVVATNSSYQNQIV

>member
-1 MKASSEREW
+1 MKVSSEREW
-10 VLILNVKFYIISYI
+10 VLFLNVKFYIISYI
-24 FLIVFVRILPPVL
+24 FLIIFENILPPVL

-52 IKQNALQKGR
+52 IEQNALQKGR
-62 GIMKNQNQV
+62 GIMKNQNQI
-71 KVFVSVFLALLS
+71 KIFVSVFLALLS

-94 MESVPLATEQ
+94 MVSTPDPTEQ
-104 TEQVEEAVTETMPE
+104 TKEAVTEVLPE
-118 ESAPSDFLSISSND
+118 EYAPADFLSISGND
-132 AIPDII
+132 AIPNII
-138 QGTPIAINGVVK
+138 QGTPLAINGTVK
-150 SDFSKITVLTVGV
+150 SDFSKITVLTAGV
-163 YNAAGEQV
+163 YDATGKQV
-171 IGKTLSPNQVEYD
+171 LGKTLSPNQVEYD

-215 YTVINQS
+215 YIVINQS
-222 FVVSSDPTVQVGAT
+222 FVISSDPTVQVEAT

-276 VYDSKH
+276 VYDSNH

-323 NGTHANYTVVN
+323 NGTHTNYTVVN
-334 QKFIVSSSSTAT
+334 QKFTVSSSSTAT
-346 DDSIKITNSATIPNI
+346 DDSIKITNNATIPNI
-361 TVGKAVSI
+361 MVGKAVSI

-389 ANNTLITGNSASPN
+389 ANNTLVTGNSASPN

-440 EAVNQKFTVSE
+440 EAVNQKFIVSE

-483 VTSATSN
+483 VTSAISN

-557 FTVSG
+557 FTVSD

-568 DTLSMTGGVTIPNIK
+568 DKLSITGGVTIPNIK

-639 GNLKAGTYYY
+639 G
-649 KVIASNAANTNVAVV
+649 
-664 NQKFTVSDGS
+664 D
-674 STTTDK
+674 
-680 LSITGGVT
+680 
-688 IPNIKVGNVVSIRGT
+688 
-703 VTSASSN
+703 
-710 LKSVTVGVYDS
+710 
-721 NNKLVTGKTATPNA
+721 
-735 KTYNIRN
+735 
-742 LDAYVSFGDLKAGTY
+742 
-757 YYKVIASNAANTNVA
+757 
-772 IVNQK
+772 
-777 FTVSDGSS
+777 
-785 TTTDKL
+785 
-791 SITGGVTIPNIKVGN
+791 
-806 VVSIRGTVTS
+806 
-816 ASSNLKSVTVGVY
+816 
-829 DSSNKLVTG
+829 
-838 KTVAPNAKTYNVRN
+838 
-852 LDAYVSFGDLKAGT
+852 
-866 YYYKVITSNA
+866 
-876 ANTNV
+876 
-881 AVVNQKF
+881 
-888 TVSDGSSTTTDT
+888 
-900 LSITGG
+900 
-906 VTIPNIKIGNVV
+906 
-918 SIRGTVTSASS
+918 
-929 NLKSVTVGVYD
+929 
-940 SNNKLV
+940 
-946 TGKTVAPNA
+946 
-955 KTYNVR
+955 
-961 NLDAYVSFG
+961 
-970 DLKAGTYYY
+970 
-979 KVIASNAANTNVAV
+979 
-993 VNQKFT
+993 
-999 VSDGSSTTTTD
+999 
-1010 TLSITGGVTI
+1010 
-1020 PNIKVG
+1020 
-1026 NVVSIRGTVT
+1026 
-1036 STSSNLKSVTV
+1036 
-1047 GVYDSNNKLVTGKTA
+1047 
-1062 TPNAKT
+1062 
-1068 YNIRNLD
+1068 
-1075 AYVDFGSLKAGTYY
+1075 
-1089 YKVFATNATTTN
+1089 
-1101 FPVVEQ
+1101 
-1107 KFTVSANGGTTS
+1107 
-1119 NTDTLSIT
+1119 
-1127 GGTTV
+1127 
-1132 PNIKVGNTV
+1132 
-1141 VVQGTIQS
+1141 
-1149 KTSNITSLTVGVF
+1149 
-1162 DQNQKL
+1162 
-1168 VTGKTVHPNVRTYN
+1168 
-1182 VHNLDYYVNF
+1182 
-1192 GDLKAGTYYYKV
+1192 
-1204 IATNGAYTNQAV
+1204 
-1216 VNQKFTVSDG
+1216 
-1226 SSTTTDKLSMT
+1226 
-1237 GGVTIPNIKVGN
+1237 
-1249 VVSIR
+1249 
-1254 GTVTS
+1254 
-1259 ASSNLKSV
+1259 
-1267 TVGVYDSNNNLVTGK
+1267 
-1282 TVAPN
+1282 
-1287 AKTYNVR
+1287 
-1294 NLDAYVSFG
+1294 
-1303 DLQAGTYYYRVFAT
+1303 
-1317 NAANTNVAVVNQ
+1317 
-1329 KFTVSD
+1329 
-1335 GSSTTTDKLSMTGGV
+1335 
-1350 TIPNIKVGNVVSIR
+1350 
-1364 GTVTSASSNL
+1364 
-1374 KSVTAGVYDS
+1374 
-1384 NNKLVTGKT
+1384 
-1393 ATPNAKTYN
+1393 
-1402 VSNLDAYVDF
+1402 
-1412 GSLKAGT
+1412 LKAGT

-1441 TVSANGSTT
+1441 MVSANGSTT

-1504 VKPNAKSYDLRKL
+1504 AKPNAKSYDLRKL

-1558 SAQNKDKLTLSGGT
+1558 SAQSKDKLTLSGGT

-1583 SIRGTVKSATSNI
+1583 SIRGTVKSGTSNI
-1596 TSLTVGVFSSSG
+1596 TSLTVGVFTSSG

-1644 SVIATNGSYQNQIV
+1644 GVVATNSSYQNQIV
-1658 SYQKFTV
+1658 SYQKFKV
-1665 TK
+1665 TE

>member
-1 MKASSEREW
+1 
-10 VLILNVKFYIISYI
+10 
-24 FLIVFVRILPPVL
+24 
-37 RKKSGRN
+37 
-44 LQQSATEH
+44 
-52 IKQNALQKGR
+52 
-62 GIMKNQNQV
+62 MKNQNQI

-94 MESVPLATEQ
+94 MVSTPDPTEQ
-104 TEQVEEAVTETMPE
+104 TKEAVTEVLPE
-118 ESAPSDFLSISSND
+118 EYAPADFLSISGND
-132 AIPDII
+132 AIPNII
-138 QGTPIAINGVVK
+138 QGTPLAINGTVK
-150 SDFSKITVLTVGV
+150 SDFSKITVLTAGV
-163 YNAAGEQV
+163 YDATGKQV
-171 IGKTLSPNQVEYD
+171 LGKTLSPNQVEFN
-184 LQNLNDALPFENLQ
+184 LQSLNDDLPFETLQ
-198 AGTYQY
+198 AGTYHY

-210 ATNQN
+210 ATHQDF
-215 YTVINQS
+215 TVINQS

-276 VYDSKH
+276 VYDSNH

-323 NGTHANYTVVN
+323 NGTHTNYTVVN
-334 QKFIVSSSSTAT
+334 QKFTVSSSSTAT
-346 DDSIKITNSATIPNI
+346 DDSIKITNNATIPNI
-361 TVGKAVSI
+361 MVGKAVSI

-389 ANNTLITGNSASPN
+389 ANNTLVTGNSASPN

-440 EAVNQKFTVSE
+440 EAVNQKFIVSE

-557 FTVSG
+557 FTVSD
-562 GSTTTT
+562 GST
-568 DTLSMTGGVTIPNIK
+568 
-583 VGNVV
+583 
-588 SIRGTVT
+588 
-595 SASSNLKSVTV
+595 
-606 GVYDSNNKL
+606 
-615 VTGKT
+615 
-620 VAPNA
+620 
-625 KTYNVRNLDAYVSF
+625 
-639 GNLKAGTYYY
+639 
-649 KVIASNAANTNVAVV
+649 
-664 NQKFTVSDGS
+664 
-674 STTTDK
+674 TTTDK

-735 KTYNIRN
+735 KTYN
-742 LDAYVSFGDLKAGTY
+742 
-757 YYKVIASNAANTNVA
+757 
-772 IVNQK
+772 
-777 FTVSDGSS
+777 
-785 TTTDKL
+785 
-791 SITGGVTIPNIKVGN
+791 
-806 VVSIRGTVTS
+806 
-816 ASSNLKSVTVGVY
+816 
-829 DSSNKLVTG
+829 
-838 KTVAPNAKTYNVRN
+838 VRN
-852 LDAYVSFGDLKAGT
+852 LDAYVSFGD
-866 YYYKVITSNA
+866 
-876 ANTNV
+876 
-881 AVVNQKF
+881 
-888 TVSDGSSTTTDT
+888 
-900 LSITGG
+900 
-906 VTIPNIKIGNVV
+906 
-918 SIRGTVTSASS
+918 
-929 NLKSVTVGVYD
+929 
-940 SNNKLV
+940 
-946 TGKTVAPNA
+946 
-955 KTYNVR
+955 
-961 NLDAYVSFG
+961 
-970 DLKAGTYYY
+970 
-979 KVIASNAANTNVAV
+979 
-993 VNQKFT
+993 
-999 VSDGSSTTTTD
+999 
-1010 TLSITGGVTI
+1010 
-1020 PNIKVG
+1020 
-1026 NVVSIRGTVT
+1026 
-1036 STSSNLKSVTV
+1036 
-1047 GVYDSNNKLVTGKTA
+1047 
-1062 TPNAKT
+1062 
-1068 YNIRNLD
+1068 
-1075 AYVDFGSLKAGTYY
+1075 
-1089 YKVFATNATTTN
+1089 
-1101 FPVVEQ
+1101 
-1107 KFTVSANGGTTS
+1107 
-1119 NTDTLSIT
+1119 
-1127 GGTTV
+1127 
-1132 PNIKVGNTV
+1132 
-1141 VVQGTIQS
+1141 
-1149 KTSNITSLTVGVF
+1149 
-1162 DQNQKL
+1162 
-1168 VTGKTVHPNVRTYN
+1168 
-1182 VHNLDYYVNF
+1182 
-1192 GDLKAGTYYYKV
+1192 
-1204 IATNGAYTNQAV
+1204 
-1216 VNQKFTVSDG
+1216 
-1226 SSTTTDKLSMT
+1226 
-1237 GGVTIPNIKVGN
+1237 
-1249 VVSIR
+1249 
-1254 GTVTS
+1254 
-1259 ASSNLKSV
+1259 
-1267 TVGVYDSNNNLVTGK
+1267 
-1282 TVAPN
+1282 
-1287 AKTYNVR
+1287 
-1294 NLDAYVSFG
+1294 
-1303 DLQAGTYYYRVFAT
+1303 
-1317 NAANTNVAVVNQ
+1317 
-1329 KFTVSD
+1329 
-1335 GSSTTTDKLSMTGGV
+1335 
-1350 TIPNIKVGNVVSIR
+1350 
-1364 GTVTSASSNL
+1364 
-1374 KSVTAGVYDS
+1374 
-1384 NNKLVTGKT
+1384 
-1393 ATPNAKTYN
+1393 
-1402 VSNLDAYVDF
+1402 
-1412 GSLKAGT
+1412 LKAGT

-1504 VKPNAKSYDLRKL
+1504 AKPNAKSYDLRKL

-1558 SAQNKDKLTLSGGT
+1558 SAQSKDKLTLSGGT

-1583 SIRGTVKSATSNI
+1583 SIRGTVKSGTSNI
-1596 TSLTVGVFSSSG
+1596 TSLTVGVFTSSG

-1644 SVIATNGSYQNQIV
+1644 GVVATNSSYQNQIV

>member
-1 MKASSEREW
+1 MKVSSEREW
-10 VLILNVKFYIISYI
+10 VLFLNVKFYIISYI
-24 FLIVFVRILPPVL
+24 FLIIFENILPPVL

-52 IKQNALQKGR
+52 IEQNALQKGR
-62 GIMKNQNQV
+62 GIMKNQNQI

-94 MESVPLATEQ
+94 MVSTPDPTEQ
-104 TEQVEEAVTETMPE
+104 TKEAVTEVLPE
-118 ESAPSDFLSISSND
+118 EYAPADFLSISGND
-132 AIPDII
+132 AIPNII
-138 QGTPIAINGVVK
+138 QGTPLAINGTVK

-215 YTVINQS
+215 YIVINQS

-276 VYDSKH
+276 VYDSNH

-323 NGTHANYTVVN
+323 NGTHTNYTVVN
-334 QKFIVSSSSTAT
+334 QKFTVSSSSTAT
-346 DDSIKITNSATIPNI
+346 DDSIKITNNATIPNI
-361 TVGKAVSI
+361 MVGKAVSI

-389 ANNTLITGNSASPN
+389 ANNTLVTGNSASPN
-403 AKTYNVANM
+403 AKIYNVANM

-440 EAVNQKFTVSE
+440 EAVNQKFIVSE

-557 FTVSG
+557 FTVSDD
-562 GSTTTT
+562 ST
-568 DTLSMTGGVTIPNIK
+568 
-583 VGNVV
+583 
-588 SIRGTVT
+588 
-595 SASSNLKSVTV
+595 
-606 GVYDSNNKL
+606 
-615 VTGKT
+615 
-620 VAPNA
+620 
-625 KTYNVRNLDAYVSF
+625 
-639 GNLKAGTYYY
+639 
-649 KVIASNAANTNVAVV
+649 
-664 NQKFTVSDGS
+664 
-674 STTTDK
+674 TTTDK

-688 IPNIKVGNVVSIRGT
+688 IPNIKV
-703 VTSASSN
+703 
-710 LKSVTVGVYDS
+710 
-721 NNKLVTGKTATPNA
+721 
-735 KTYNIRN
+735 
-742 LDAYVSFGDLKAGTY
+742 
-757 YYKVIASNAANTNVA
+757 
-772 IVNQK
+772 
-777 FTVSDGSS
+777 
-785 TTTDKL
+785 
-791 SITGGVTIPNIKVGN
+791 
-806 VVSIRGTVTS
+806 
-816 ASSNLKSVTVGVY
+816 
-829 DSSNKLVTG
+829 
-838 KTVAPNAKTYNVRN
+838 
-852 LDAYVSFGDLKAGT
+852 
-866 YYYKVITSNA
+866 
-876 ANTNV
+876 
-881 AVVNQKF
+881 
-888 TVSDGSSTTTDT
+888 
-900 LSITGG
+900 
-906 VTIPNIKIGNVV
+906 GNVV

-999 VSDGSSTTTTD
+999 VSDGST
-1010 TLSITGGVTI
+1010 
-1020 PNIKVG
+1020 
-1026 NVVSIRGTVT
+1026 
-1036 STSSNLKSVTV
+1036 
-1047 GVYDSNNKLVTGKTA
+1047 
-1062 TPNAKT
+1062 
-1068 YNIRNLD
+1068 
-1075 AYVDFGSLKAGTYY
+1075 
-1089 YKVFATNATTTN
+1089 
-1101 FPVVEQ
+1101 
-1107 KFTVSANGGTTS
+1107 
-1119 NTDTLSIT
+1119 
-1127 GGTTV
+1127 
-1132 PNIKVGNTV
+1132 
-1141 VVQGTIQS
+1141 
-1149 KTSNITSLTVGVF
+1149 
-1162 DQNQKL
+1162 
-1168 VTGKTVHPNVRTYN
+1168 
-1182 VHNLDYYVNF
+1182 
-1192 GDLKAGTYYYKV
+1192 
-1204 IATNGAYTNQAV
+1204 
-1216 VNQKFTVSDG
+1216 
-1226 SSTTTDKLSMT
+1226 TTTDKLSIT

-1267 TVGVYDSNNNLVTGK
+1267 TVGVYDSNNKLVTGK
-1282 TVAPN
+1282 TATPN

-1303 DLQAGTYYYRVFAT
+1303 D
-1317 NAANTNVAVVNQ
+1317 
-1329 KFTVSD
+1329 
-1335 GSSTTTDKLSMTGGV
+1335 
-1350 TIPNIKVGNVVSIR
+1350 
-1364 GTVTSASSNL
+1364 
-1374 KSVTAGVYDS
+1374 
-1384 NNKLVTGKT
+1384 
-1393 ATPNAKTYN
+1393 
-1402 VSNLDAYVDF
+1402 
-1412 GSLKAGT
+1412 LKAGT

-1504 VKPNAKSYDLRKL
+1504 AKPNAKSYDLRKL

-1558 SAQNKDKLTLSGGT
+1558 SAQSKDKLTLSGGR

-1596 TSLTVGVFSSSG
+1596 TSLTVGVFTASG
-1608 NLVTGKTVRP
+1608 NFVTGKTVKP
-1618 NAKSYDIHQVD
+1618 NAKSYDVSRLD
-1629 AYVNFNLLSPDTYYY
+1629 NYVNFNILSADTYYY
-1644 SVIATNGSYQNQIV
+1644 GIIATNGSYQNQIV
-1658 SYQKFTV
+1658 SYQKFKV
-1665 TK
+1665 TE

>member
-1 MKASSEREW
+1 MKVSSEREW
-10 VLILNVKFYIISYI
+10 VLVLNVKFYIISYI
-24 FLIVFVRILPPVL
+24 FLIVFVRILPLVL

-52 IKQNALQKGR
+52 IEQNALQKGR
-62 GIMKNQNQV
+62 GIMKNQNQI

-104 TEQVEEAVTETMPE
+104 TEQMEEAVTETMPE
-118 ESAPSDFLSISSND
+118 ESLSSDALSISSND

-215 YTVINQS
+215 YIVINQS
-222 FVVSSDPTVQVGAT
+222 FVISSDPTVQVEAT

-276 VYDSKH
+276 VYDSNH

-310 LPVGTYTYEITVT
+310 LPVGTYTYEIIVT
-323 NGTHANYTVVN
+323 NGTHMNYTVVN
-334 QKFIVSSSSTAT
+334 QKFTVSSSSTAT
-346 DDSIKITNSATIPNI
+346 DDSIKITNNATIPNI
-361 TVGKAVSI
+361 MVGKAVSI

-389 ANNTLITGNSASPN
+389 ANNTLVTGNSASPN

-427 YKVLVTNAAHKDY
+427 YKVLVTNAAHKNY
-440 EAVNQKFTVSE
+440 EAVNQKFIVSE

-557 FTVSG
+557 FTVSD

-568 DTLSMTGGVTIPNIK
+568 DKLSMTGGVTIPNIK
-583 VGNVV
+583 V
-588 SIRGTVT
+588 
-595 SASSNLKSVTV
+595 
-606 GVYDSNNKL
+606 
-615 VTGKT
+615 
-620 VAPNA
+620 
-625 KTYNVRNLDAYVSF
+625 
-639 GNLKAGTYYY
+639 
-649 KVIASNAANTNVAVV
+649 
-664 NQKFTVSDGS
+664 
-674 STTTDK
+674 
-680 LSITGGVT
+680 
-688 IPNIKVGNVVSIRGT
+688 
-703 VTSASSN
+703 
-710 LKSVTVGVYDS
+710 
-721 NNKLVTGKTATPNA
+721 
-735 KTYNIRN
+735 
-742 LDAYVSFGDLKAGTY
+742 
-757 YYKVIASNAANTNVA
+757 
-772 IVNQK
+772 
-777 FTVSDGSS
+777 
-785 TTTDKL
+785 
-791 SITGGVTIPNIKVGN
+791 
-806 VVSIRGTVTS
+806 
-816 ASSNLKSVTVGVY
+816 
-829 DSSNKLVTG
+829 
-838 KTVAPNAKTYNVRN
+838 
-852 LDAYVSFGDLKAGT
+852 
-866 YYYKVITSNA
+866 
-876 ANTNV
+876 
-881 AVVNQKF
+881 
-888 TVSDGSSTTTDT
+888 
-900 LSITGG
+900 
-906 VTIPNIKIGNVV
+906 GNVV

-999 VSDGSSTTTTD
+999 VSDGSTTATD
-1010 TLSITGGVTI
+1010 KLSMTGGVTI

-1026 NVVSIRGTVT
+1026 NVVSIQGTVT
-1036 STSSNLKSVTV
+1036 SASSNLKSVTV

-1068 YNIRNLD
+1068 YN
-1075 AYVDFGSLKAGTYY
+1075 
-1089 YKVFATNATTTN
+1089 
-1101 FPVVEQ
+1101 
-1107 KFTVSANGGTTS
+1107 
-1119 NTDTLSIT
+1119 
-1127 GGTTV
+1127 
-1132 PNIKVGNTV
+1132 
-1141 VVQGTIQS
+1141 
-1149 KTSNITSLTVGVF
+1149 
-1162 DQNQKL
+1162 
-1168 VTGKTVHPNVRTYN
+1168 
-1182 VHNLDYYVNF
+1182 
-1192 GDLKAGTYYYKV
+1192 
-1204 IATNGAYTNQAV
+1204 
-1216 VNQKFTVSDG
+1216 
-1226 SSTTTDKLSMT
+1226 
-1237 GGVTIPNIKVGN
+1237 
-1249 VVSIR
+1249 
-1254 GTVTS
+1254 
-1259 ASSNLKSV
+1259 
-1267 TVGVYDSNNNLVTGK
+1267 
-1282 TVAPN
+1282 
-1287 AKTYNVR
+1287 VR

-1303 DLQAGTYYYRVFAT
+1303 D
-1317 NAANTNVAVVNQ
+1317 
-1329 KFTVSD
+1329 
-1335 GSSTTTDKLSMTGGV
+1335 
-1350 TIPNIKVGNVVSIR
+1350 
-1364 GTVTSASSNL
+1364 
-1374 KSVTAGVYDS
+1374 
-1384 NNKLVTGKT
+1384 
-1393 ATPNAKTYN
+1393 
-1402 VSNLDAYVDF
+1402 
-1412 GSLKAGT
+1412 LKAGT

-1504 VKPNAKSYDLRKL
+1504 AKPNAKSYDLRKL

-1558 SAQNKDKLTLSGGT
+1558 SAQSKDKLTLSGGT

-1583 SIRGTVKSATSNI
+1583 SIRGTVKSGTSNI
-1596 TSLTVGVFSSSG
+1596 TSLTVGVFTSSG

-1644 SVIATNGSYQNQIV
+1644 GVVATNSSYQNQIV

>member
-1 MKASSEREW
+1 
-10 VLILNVKFYIISYI
+10 
-24 FLIVFVRILPPVL
+24 
-37 RKKSGRN
+37 
-44 LQQSATEH
+44 
-52 IKQNALQKGR
+52 
-62 GIMKNQNQV
+62 MKNQNQI

-94 MESVPLATEQ
+94 MVSTPDPTEQ
-104 TEQVEEAVTETMPE
+104 TKEAVTEVLPE
-118 ESAPSDFLSISSND
+118 EYAPADFLSISGND
-132 AIPDII
+132 AIPNII
-138 QGTPIAINGVVK
+138 QGTPLAINGTVK

-215 YTVINQS
+215 YIVINQS
-222 FVVSSDPTVQVGAT
+222 FVISSDPTVQVEAT

-276 VYDSKH
+276 VYDSNH

-323 NGTHANYTVVN
+323 NGTHTNYTVVN
-334 QKFIVSSSSTAT
+334 QKFTVSSSSTAT
-346 DDSIKITNSATIPNI
+346 DDSIKITNNATIPNI
-361 TVGKAVSI
+361 MVGKAVSI

-389 ANNTLITGNSASPN
+389 ANNTLVTGNSASPN

-440 EAVNQKFTVSE
+440 EAVNQKFIVSE

-557 FTVSG
+557 FTVSD

-568 DTLSMTGGVTIPNIK
+568 DKLSITGGVTIPNIKVGNVVSIRGTVTSASSNLKSVTVGVYDSNNKLVTGKTVAPNAKTYNVRNLDVYVSFGDLKAGTYYYKVIASNAANTNVAVVNQKFTVSDGSTTTTDKLSITGGVTIPNIK

-639 GNLKAGTYYY
+639 G
-649 KVIASNAANTNVAVV
+649 
-664 NQKFTVSDGS
+664 D
-674 STTTDK
+674 
-680 LSITGGVT
+680 
-688 IPNIKVGNVVSIRGT
+688 
-703 VTSASSN
+703 
-710 LKSVTVGVYDS
+710 
-721 NNKLVTGKTATPNA
+721 
-735 KTYNIRN
+735 
-742 LDAYVSFGDLKAGTY
+742 
-757 YYKVIASNAANTNVA
+757 
-772 IVNQK
+772 
-777 FTVSDGSS
+777 
-785 TTTDKL
+785 
-791 SITGGVTIPNIKVGN
+791 
-806 VVSIRGTVTS
+806 
-816 ASSNLKSVTVGVY
+816 
-829 DSSNKLVTG
+829 
-838 KTVAPNAKTYNVRN
+838 
-852 LDAYVSFGDLKAGT
+852 
-866 YYYKVITSNA
+866 
-876 ANTNV
+876 
-881 AVVNQKF
+881 
-888 TVSDGSSTTTDT
+888 
-900 LSITGG
+900 
-906 VTIPNIKIGNVV
+906 
-918 SIRGTVTSASS
+918 
-929 NLKSVTVGVYD
+929 
-940 SNNKLV
+940 
-946 TGKTVAPNA
+946 
-955 KTYNVR
+955 
-961 NLDAYVSFG
+961 
-970 DLKAGTYYY
+970 
-979 KVIASNAANTNVAV
+979 
-993 VNQKFT
+993 
-999 VSDGSSTTTTD
+999 
-1010 TLSITGGVTI
+1010 
-1020 PNIKVG
+1020 
-1026 NVVSIRGTVT
+1026 
-1036 STSSNLKSVTV
+1036 
-1047 GVYDSNNKLVTGKTA
+1047 
-1062 TPNAKT
+1062 
-1068 YNIRNLD
+1068 
-1075 AYVDFGSLKAGTYY
+1075 
-1089 YKVFATNATTTN
+1089 
-1101 FPVVEQ
+1101 
-1107 KFTVSANGGTTS
+1107 
-1119 NTDTLSIT
+1119 
-1127 GGTTV
+1127 
-1132 PNIKVGNTV
+1132 
-1141 VVQGTIQS
+1141 
-1149 KTSNITSLTVGVF
+1149 
-1162 DQNQKL
+1162 
-1168 VTGKTVHPNVRTYN
+1168 
-1182 VHNLDYYVNF
+1182 
-1192 GDLKAGTYYYKV
+1192 
-1204 IATNGAYTNQAV
+1204 
-1216 VNQKFTVSDG
+1216 
-1226 SSTTTDKLSMT
+1226 
-1237 GGVTIPNIKVGN
+1237 
-1249 VVSIR
+1249 
-1254 GTVTS
+1254 
-1259 ASSNLKSV
+1259 
-1267 TVGVYDSNNNLVTGK
+1267 
-1282 TVAPN
+1282 
-1287 AKTYNVR
+1287 
-1294 NLDAYVSFG
+1294 
-1303 DLQAGTYYYRVFAT
+1303 
-1317 NAANTNVAVVNQ
+1317 
-1329 KFTVSD
+1329 
-1335 GSSTTTDKLSMTGGV
+1335 
-1350 TIPNIKVGNVVSIR
+1350 
-1364 GTVTSASSNL
+1364 
-1374 KSVTAGVYDS
+1374 
-1384 NNKLVTGKT
+1384 
-1393 ATPNAKTYN
+1393 
-1402 VSNLDAYVDF
+1402 
-1412 GSLKAGT
+1412 LKAGT

-1504 VKPNAKSYDLRKL
+1504 AKPNAKSYDLRKL

-1548 QAFQVKAKSG
+1548 QAFQVKAKGG
-1558 SAQNKDKLTLSGGT
+1558 SSQSQDRLTLSGGR

-1596 TSLTVGVFSSSG
+1596 TSLTVGVFTASG
-1608 NLVTGKTVRP
+1608 NFVTGKTVKP
-1618 NAKSYDIHQVD
+1618 NAKSYDVSRLD
-1629 AYVNFNLLSPDTYYY
+1629 NYVNFNILSADTYYY
-1644 SVIATNGSYQNQIV
+1644 GIIATNGSYQNQIV
-1658 SYQKFTV
+1658 SYQKFKV
-1665 TK
+1665 TE